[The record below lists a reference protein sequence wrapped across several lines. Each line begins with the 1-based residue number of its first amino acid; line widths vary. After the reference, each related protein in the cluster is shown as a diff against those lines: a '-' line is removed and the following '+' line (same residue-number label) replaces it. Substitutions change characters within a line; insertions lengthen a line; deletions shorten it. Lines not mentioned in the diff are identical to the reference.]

1 MQVTSNTIHHINRG
15 GGGGNNLSLS
25 SQKSS
30 SRDLRQQVVAIH
42 KSTQADSSNDYSA
55 SAESMDCHAVQAP
68 LAMTAAQTKSALSPS
83 LRALAQDKARQ
94 STTPESKTHNPQ
106 KPTRLSLSLA
116 CFFAL
121 SGVMS
126 ASTIPTNDPNSLVES
141 LNQQTCRHSAG
152 GHYNN
157 CYNIIWK
164 SNNRE
169 GVVAGSMAGSWNFGD
184 GGSYGDVSRY
194 TYASVAVAYRP
205 GGFDNKNVMFAQ
217 GAKVDHLEYNL
228 KKVGD
233 GGSPWNNLRVE
244 GDKNTNLTIDT
255 FDLKGNVKFEIKLG
269 GTSTINTLNHT
280 AELLHLKVNNET
292 NDTLKITTLNQ
303 TGANSD
309 TQVFGK
315 VTITD
320 FNLSG
325 GKAHQLAGEITNLNI
340 TSGTFYQGK
349 HNGGSSGYGD
359 SQITGGTIA
368 KVDLSGNGAFEQI
381 RGSVTDFNQSGGT
394 AEQKG
399 GTITNLNLSGGVFTH
414 NGGTLS
420 NVVLKAGGSGSTFVN
435 GTDSAFANITQE
447 GGSHT
452 IIGKVTKFTLA
463 SGSFTNNGSITT
475 LTTNTTTKQNR
486 SGTSFYAAQ
495 AAATNHI
502 TNNGTIDKLEL
513 TKDAD
518 SVTNNAVYN
527 TGGGLAS
534 GIIKE
539 LHVTSGNATINTL
552 NGVGQGEG
560 TNVEPHT
567 LSNINITKGAKL
579 TVDTLSVGLKGNQ
592 AIERVTINGDKGT
605 PGSNKE
611 FAVNKIQVTYLDG
624 SFDPAKSIS
633 KNLTD
638 YVSSGTSQ
646 SYVDN
651 NSKPTFESSPEL
663 QGIGVKFNP
672 DGTPIFEV
680 EASLAASMTSV
691 VVRQSMRRKMLLDTY
706 LAEQNRRSLKNK
718 ERRTKQRIEAAT
730 LADARAQYQKDLAK
744 YTKDKAAWDKL
755 ASTKENKALIAKY
768 EQEDKAYQAAKAQYD
783 KDKKAYEDNRKNLEL
798 LSKAQKIKA
807 PIEPKAPVMPN
818 VKPSDKHYKKAMANY
833 DKAQKA
839 YEKAMSKYEQELRIY
854 TEENNKLET
863 IARASNLKAPV
874 APKAPIRPNLKPNHK
889 DYKRVMAAYESNQRA
904 YQAAL
909 KQYELDKKSYEEKRK
924 RLEVLAKT
932 SKFNANLK
940 APTEPKAPVRPNL
953 KPNHKDYK
961 KAMSKYEQERKDYLK
976 AFKQYEQDKKSY
988 EREYQKLIALADAQ
1002 SNKLKA
1008 PIQPKA
1014 PTKPKI
1020 LASKPEMP
1028 QEPKLGEISAELLAK
1043 HKVQGDFFIRA
1054 YGGTGSHKAT
1064 NGAQT
1069 SSWSVGTLFGST
1081 WDLAL
1086 GQTSGNIGF
1095 YGGYEYIYN
1104 GYKQA
1109 HIDAQGHTGFL
1120 GLRFSHI
1127 FAKTKLA
1134 GFYYMADVNGGYSDI
1149 SVGQDMNGMRFSA
1162 NVGNINFGSSFRL
1175 GSSVYMYGAKSIL
1188 FPSVGVG
1195 VEGGYLGEFE
1205 MRTQRSGEL
1214 RYGGLSQG
1222 YAVTYAQANLNYY
1235 QEYGK
1240 RLSTTLGGG
1249 FRYLMNTDIN
1259 IMPTLNGKAYTIDEK
1274 TGRAAAVHVAPFFYQ
1289 GTFVINYHTDKA
1301 GNFSAGYVAVGGE
1314 LGITHNASVRWH
1326 YFF

>member
-1 MQVTSNTIHHINRG
+1 
-15 GGGGNNLSLS
+15 
-25 SQKSS
+25 
-30 SRDLRQQVVAIH
+30 
-42 KSTQADSSNDYSA
+42 
-55 SAESMDCHAVQAP
+55 MDCHA
-68 LAMTAAQTKSALSPS
+68 TAGAVS
-83 LRALAQDKARQ
+83 RNDR
-94 STTPESKTHNPQ
+94 
-106 KPTRLSLSLA
+106 KPTRLGLSLA

-121 SGVMS
+121 SGI
-126 ASTIPTNDPNSLVES
+126 AAAATPTIPENDPNNLLSQLE
-141 LNQQTCRHSAG
+141 NKTCRGYVDGRH
-152 GHYNN
+152 HNN
-157 CYNIIWK
+157 CYNIMWQTTNK
-164 SNNRE
+164 QGATNS
-169 GVVAGSMAGSWNFGD
+169 SMSGNWNFGNA
-184 GGSYGDVSRY
+184 GVYGDTSHFY
-194 TYASVAVAYRP
+194 YGSVAVAYRP
-205 GGFDNKNVMFAQ
+205 GGFSGKRFWFAND
-217 GAKVDHLEYNL
+217 ARVDHLVFNL
-228 KKVGD
+228 KKVGEGD
-233 GGSPWNNLRVE
+233 SPWLNLVDSNNLNVTTLDVI
-244 GDKNTNLTIDT
+244 GDVMFEVRLGGNSSIDTINNAADRLSLTTNGNSSLTIQTLNQNRADSQ
-255 FDLKGNVKFEIKLG
+255 LVIQEAPGSIV
-269 GTSTINTLNHT
+269 INTLNQSGGSVYQRT
-280 AELLHLKVNNET
+280 EEVKVANIT
-292 NDTLKITTLNQ
+292 GGHYYQGYGPSGGGFGPSGDGGQIGTLNLQGGAFTQYAGQITT
-303 TGANSD
+303 A
-309 TQVFGK
+309 
-315 VTITD
+315 
-320 FNLSG
+320 NLSG
-325 GKAHQLAGEITNLNI
+325 GT
-340 TSGTFYQGK
+340 
-349 HNGGSSGYGD
+349 
-359 SQITGGTIA
+359 
-368 KVDLSGNGAFEQI
+368 
-381 RGSVTDFNQSGGT
+381 
-394 AEQKG
+394 
-399 GTITNLNLSGGVFTH
+399 FTH
-414 NGGTLS
+414 NGGTLD

-447 GGSHT
+447 GGNHT
-452 IIGKVTKFTLA
+452 IIGKVAKFTLA
-463 SGSFTNNGSITT
+463 SGSFTNNGSIET
-475 LTTNTTTKQNR
+475 LTTNTTTTRALRN
-486 SGTSFYAAQ
+486 AQ
-495 AAATNHI
+495 AATTNHI

-539 LHVTSGNATINTL
+539 LHVSKGNATINTL
-552 NGVGQGEG
+552 NGVGQGTAG
-560 TNVEPHT
+560 NVEPHT
-567 LSNINITKGAKL
+567 LSNINITKDAKL

-592 AIERVTINGDKGT
+592 AIERVTINNNTGT
-605 PGSNKE
+605 QGSNKE
-611 FAVNKIQVTYLDG
+611 FAVNKIQVTYIDG
-624 SFDPAKSIS
+624 TFDPAKSIS

-638 YVSSGTSQ
+638 YVTSGTSQ

-691 VVRQSMRRKMLLDTY
+691 VVRQSMRRKMLIDTY

-730 LADARAQYQKDLAK
+730 LAEARAQYQKDLAK

-807 PIEPKAPVMPN
+807 PIEPKAPVMPKL
-818 VKPSDKHYKKAMANY
+818 KPSDKHYKKAMADY

-940 APTEPKAPVRPNL
+940 APIEPKAPVRPNL

-976 AFKQYEQDKKSY
+976 DFKQYEQDKKSY

-1002 SNKLKA
+1002 NNKLKA

-1028 QEPKLGEISAELLAK
+1028 QEPKLGEVSAELLAK

-1069 SSWSVGTLFGST
+1069 NSWSVGTLFGST

-1134 GFYYMADVNGGYSDI
+1134 GFYYMADVNGGYSDM

-1162 NVGNINFGSSFRL
+1162 NVGNINFGSSLRL
-1175 GSSVYMYGAKSIL
+1175 GSSVYMYGSKSIL

-1205 MRTQRSGEL
+1205 MRTDRSGEL

-1240 RLSTTLGGG
+1240 RISTTLGGG

>member
-1 MQVTSNTIHHINRG
+1 MDSKETSANAERYPLFCHAAAT
-15 GGGGNNLSLS
+15 
-25 SQKSS
+25 
-30 SRDLRQQVVAIH
+30 
-42 KSTQADSSNDYSA
+42 A
-55 SAESMDCHAVQAP
+55 SARNDKNALDCHAVQAP
-68 LAMTAAQTKSALSPS
+68 LAMTAAQTKS
-83 LRALAQDKARQ
+83 
-94 STTPESKTHNPQ
+94 
-106 KPTRLSLSLA
+106 TRLSLSLA
-116 CFFAL
+116 CFLAL
-121 SGVMS
+121 SSMVLTPMAATDSTSTRPNNDATKLQIDSGKTNKYS
-126 ASTIPTNDPNSLVES
+126 GKTLADNDTGARENSGSFTSTIVLSRYGSRNDIKTHN
-141 LNQQTCRHSAG
+141 
-152 GHYNN
+152 
-157 CYNIIWK
+157 
-164 SNNRE
+164 
-169 GVVAGSMAGSWNFGD
+169 
-184 GGSYGDVSRY
+184 Y
-194 TYASVAVAYRP
+194 TYAMFSYAYTHNPVTMRP
-205 GGFDNKNVMFAQ
+205 LFYANSKIDYFELDVDNRSGNSNGTPMWRFSFF
-217 GAKVDHLEYNL
+217 VD
-228 KKVGD
+228 
-233 GGSPWNNLRVE
+233 NNCTQCRRNE
-244 GDKNTNLTIDT
+244 NLTIGELQ
-255 FDLKGNVKFEIKLG
+255 LKGDTKLEIKLA
-269 GTSTINTLNHT
+269 GTSNT
-280 AELLHLKVNNET
+280 
-292 NDTLKITTLNQ
+292 ITTLNQ
-303 TGANSD
+303 DGKSLHLRTNGDSDKLQVTTLNQNSAGD
-309 TQVFGK
+309 TQIFSG
-315 VTITD
+315 VTITTA
-320 FNLSG
+320 N
-325 GKAHQLAGEITNLNI
+325 AN
-340 TSGTFYQGK
+340 
-349 HNGGSSGYGD
+349 NGL
-359 SQITGGTIA
+359 I
-368 KVDLSGNGAFEQI
+368 N
-381 RGSVTDFNQSGGT
+381 NN
-394 AEQKG
+394 G
-399 GTITNLNLSGGVFTH
+399 GTITNANINGGEFRQTSGTTNTATLNSGSLTQTNGTIQNLNQSGGNATQTGGTITTANLSGGTFTH

-420 NVVLKAGGSGSTFVN
+420 SVVLKAGGSGSTFVN

-447 GGSHT
+447 GGNHT

-463 SGSFTNNGSITT
+463 SGSFTNNGTITT
-475 LTTNTTTKQNR
+475 LTTSTTTKQA
-486 SGTSFYAAQ
+486 STSFYAAQ

-527 TGGGLAS
+527 KGGGLAS

-539 LHVTSGNATINTL
+539 LDVKSGSATINTL
-552 NGVGQGEG
+552 NGVGQGTAG
-560 TNVEPHT
+560 NVEPHT
-567 LSNINITKGAKL
+567 LSNIKIAKDAAKL

-592 AIERVTINGDKGT
+592 AMERVTINNNTGNN
-605 PGSNKE
+605 GSNKE

-633 KNLTD
+633 KNLKD
-638 YVSSGTSQ
+638 YVTSGTSQ

-691 VVRQSMRRKMLLDTY
+691 VVRQSMRRKMLIDTY

-730 LADARAQYQKDLAK
+730 LAEARAQYQKDLAK
-744 YTKDKAAWDKL
+744 YNKDKAAWDKL

-818 VKPSDKHYKKAMANY
+818 LKPSDKHYKKAMADY

-863 IARASNLKAPV
+863 IAKASNLKAPV

-909 KQYELDKKSYEEKRK
+909 KQYELDTKSYEEKRK

-940 APTEPKAPVRPNL
+940 APIEPKAPVRPNL

-976 AFKQYEQDKKSY
+976 DFKQYEQDKKSY

-1069 SSWSVGTLFGST
+1069 NSWSVGTLFGST

-1162 NVGNINFGSSFRL
+1162 NVGNINFGSSLRL
-1175 GSSVYMYGAKSIL
+1175 GSSVYMYGAKSML

-1205 MRTQRSGEL
+1205 MRTNRSGEL

>member
-1 MQVTSNTIHHINRG
+1 MQVASNVTPNAYRNG
-15 GGGGNNLSLS
+15 GGGGNNLPKKL
-25 SQKSS
+25 
-30 SRDLRQQVVAIH
+30 
-42 KSTQADSSNDYSA
+42 
-55 SAESMDCHAVQAP
+55 
-68 LAMTAAQTKSALSPS
+68 ALSISLVLAAALELSANLSQEQQNQVSNCNTATHALQVLTGTNGVTQVFCNDLKRYSGGRLWTTLDNYDVKLDMTMPS
-83 LRALAQDKARQ
+83 KKNMGLDYRLRDNHQVGDVI
-94 STTPESKTHNPQ
+94 HNTNGNP
-106 KPTRLSLSLA
+106 
-116 CFFAL
+116 
-121 SGVMS
+121 SGWVHLKNGGS
-126 ASTIPTNDPNSLVES
+126 GITGNNATINSLTIKGDTTRFEI
-141 LNQQTCRHSAG
+141 NNT
-152 GHYNN
+152 GHTTITTINN
-157 CYNIIWK
+157 
-164 SNNRE
+164 
-169 GVVAGSMAGSWNFGD
+169 D
-184 GGSYGDVSRY
+184 GL
-194 TYASVAVAYRP
+194 
-205 GGFDNKNVMFAQ
+205 Q
-217 GAKVDHLEYNL
+217 L
-228 KKVGD
+228 
-233 GGSPWNNLRVE
+233 NLR
-244 GDKNTNLTIDT
+244 NTNLTVTTLNQNSSYTPPDS
-255 FDLKGNVKFEIKLG
+255 NVNTAIFQNVSVITLNVNAGSAANNG
-269 GTSTINTLNHT
+269 GTITNANINGG
-280 AELLHLKVNNET
+280 EFKQT
-292 NDTLKITTLNQ
+292 NGSITTLNQ
-303 TGANSD
+303 
-309 TQVFGK
+309 
-315 VTITD
+315 
-320 FNLSG
+320 SG
-325 GKAHQLAGEITNLNI
+325 GQATQ
-340 TSGTFYQGK
+340 
-349 HNGGSSGYGD
+349 
-359 SQITGGTIA
+359 TGGTI
-368 KVDLSGNGAFEQI
+368 
-381 RGSVTDFNQSGGT
+381 TT
-394 AEQKG
+394 A
-399 GTITNLNLSGGVFTH
+399 NLSGGVFTH
-414 NGGTLS
+414 KGGTLS

-447 GGSHT
+447 GGNHT

-475 LTTNTTTKQNR
+475 LTTSTTTRQAR

-527 TGGGLAS
+527 KGGGLAS

-539 LHVTSGNATINTL
+539 LHVSKGNATINTL
-552 NGVGQGEG
+552 NGVGQGTAG
-560 TNVEPHT
+560 NIEPHT
-567 LSNINITKGAKL
+567 LSNINITKDAKL

-592 AIERVTINGDKGT
+592 AIERVTINNNTGNNG
-605 PGSNKE
+605 GNKE
-611 FAVNKIQVTYLDG
+611 FAVNKIQVTYIDG

-633 KNLTD
+633 KNLKD
-638 YVSSGTSQ
+638 YVSSNAISQ

-691 VVRQSMRRKMLLDTY
+691 VVRQSMRRKMLIDTY

-755 ASTKENKALIAKY
+755 AATKENKALIAKY

-818 VKPSDKHYKKAMANY
+818 LKPSDKHYKKAMADY

-863 IARASNLKAPV
+863 IARASNLKAPI

-940 APTEPKAPVRPNL
+940 APIEPKAPVRPNL

-976 AFKQYEQDKKSY
+976 DFKQYEQDKKSY

-1008 PIQPKA
+1008 PVEPKA

-1069 SSWSVGTLFGST
+1069 NSWSVGTLFGST

-1134 GFYYMADVNGGYSDI
+1134 GFYYMADVNGGYSDM

-1175 GSSVYMYGAKSIL
+1175 GSSVYMYGSKSIL

-1205 MRTQRSGEL
+1205 MRTDRSGEL

-1240 RLSTTLGGG
+1240 RISTTLGGG
-1249 FRYLMNTDIN
+1249 FRYLFNTDIN

-1301 GNFSAGYVAVGGE
+1301 GNFSAGYVVVGGE

>member
-1 MQVTSNTIHHINRG
+1 MTNLHARWYLFSGDVTKANCDVYASGANFVIDPKGSENSCQGDSARFATDGGWSKTLILDRVTLESFRADTEGAGIDASGLWGNVRLNNSHIGTANIEGKLKVEIKAVSNSNNTITAIN
-15 GGGGNNLSLS
+15 NS
-25 SQKSS
+25 
-30 SRDLRQQVVAIH
+30 
-42 KSTQADSSNDYSA
+42 AD
-55 SAESMDCHAVQAP
+55 
-68 LAMTAAQTKSALSPS
+68 
-83 LRALAQDKARQ
+83 
-94 STTPESKTHNPQ
+94 
-106 KPTRLSLSLA
+106 RLSLSA
-116 CFFAL
+116 DA
-121 SGVMS
+121 
-126 ASTIPTNDPNSLVES
+126 
-141 LNQQTCRHSAG
+141 
-152 GHYNN
+152 
-157 CYNIIWK
+157 
-164 SNNRE
+164 
-169 GVVAGSMAGSWNFGD
+169 
-184 GGSYGDVSRY
+184 
-194 TYASVAVAYRP
+194 
-205 GGFDNKNVMFAQ
+205 
-217 GAKVDHLEYNL
+217 
-228 KKVGD
+228 
-233 GGSPWNNLRVE
+233 
-244 GDKNTNLTIDT
+244 
-255 FDLKGNVKFEIKLG
+255 
-269 GTSTINTLNHT
+269 GTSIS
-280 AELLHLKVNNET
+280 V
-292 NDTLKITTLNQ
+292 TTLNQ
-303 TGANSD
+303 SNTPNTPSELVL
-309 TQVFGK
+309 Q
-315 VTITD
+315 
-320 FNLSG
+320 
-325 GKAHQLAGEITNLNI
+325 
-340 TSGTFYQGK
+340 
-349 HNGGSSGYGD
+349 NGGGS
-359 SQITGGTIA
+359 ITIEN
-368 KVDLSGNGAFEQI
+368 L
-381 RGSVTDFNQSGGT
+381 NQSGGT
-394 AEQKG
+394 TYQKDGDVTTATMTDGAYYQGYGPSG
-399 GTITNLNLSGGVFTH
+399 GGYAPVGDGGQIGTLNLQGGAFTQYAGQITDVNLSGGNFIQRTESNNASSIQTLTQSGGNFTQQGGSITNLNLSGGTFTH
-414 NGGTLS
+414 NGGTLT
-420 NVVLKAGGSGSTFVN
+420 NVTLQDGNGVFNNNAENTNFTINQNGG
-435 GTDSAFANITQE
+435 D
-447 GGSHT
+447 HT
-452 IIGKVTKFTLA
+452 ISGKINAFNQNA
-463 SGSFTNNGSITT
+463 GSSTIAQSGSITT
-475 LTTNTTTKQNR
+475 LTLKSGSTTNNGSIETLTTGTTTTKQAR

-495 AAATNHI
+495 AAAANHI

-539 LHVTSGNATINTL
+539 LSVTKGNATINTL
-552 NGVGQGEG
+552 NGVGQGTAG
-560 TNVEPHT
+560 NVEPHT
-567 LSNINITKGAKL
+567 LSNINITKDAKL

-592 AIERVTINGDKGT
+592 AIERVTINNNTGAQ
-605 PGSNKE
+605 GSNKE

-624 SFDPAKSIS
+624 TFDPAKSIS
-633 KNLTD
+633 KNLKD
-638 YVSSGTSQ
+638 YVTSGTSQ
-646 SYVDN
+646 SYVDGA
-651 NSKPTFESSPEL
+651 SKPTFESSPEL

-691 VVRQSMRRKMLLDTY
+691 VVRQSMRRKMLIDTY

-744 YTKDKAAWDKL
+744 YKLDLAKWDKL

-768 EQEDKAYQAAKAQYD
+768 EQEDKAYQAAKAKYD

-807 PIEPKAPVMPN
+807 PIEPKAPVMPKL
-818 VKPSDKHYKKAMANY
+818 KPSDKHYKKAMADY

-863 IARASNLKAPV
+863 IAKASNLKAPV

-940 APTEPKAPVRPNL
+940 APIEPKAPVRPNL

-976 AFKQYEQDKKSY
+976 DFKQYEQDKKSY

-1008 PIQPKA
+1008 PVEPKA

-1149 SVGQDMNGMRFSA
+1149 SIGQDMNGMRFSA
-1162 NVGNINFGSSFRL
+1162 NVGNINFGSSLRL
-1175 GSSVYMYGAKSIL
+1175 GSSVYMYGSKSIL

-1205 MRTQRSGEL
+1205 MRTNRSGEL

>member
-1 MQVTSNTIHHINRG
+1 MPLE
-15 GGGGNNLSLS
+15 LSAACGDYVS
-25 SQKSS
+25 
-30 SRDLRQQVVAIH
+30 V
-42 KSTQADSSNDYSA
+42 NDY
-55 SAESMDCHAVQAP
+55 QG
-68 LAMTAAQTKSALSPS
+68 ALIRFSYCDGYTNAFN
-83 LRALAQDKARQ
+83 R
-94 STTPESKTHNPQ
+94 
-106 KPTRLSLSLA
+106 
-116 CFFAL
+116 FFA
-121 SGVMS
+121 
-126 ASTIPTNDPNSLVES
+126 N
-141 LNQQTCRHSAG
+141 
-152 GHYNN
+152 
-157 CYNIIWK
+157 
-164 SNNRE
+164 
-169 GVVAGSMAGSWNFGD
+169 
-184 GGSYGDVSRY
+184 
-194 TYASVAVAYRP
+194 
-205 GGFDNKNVMFAQ
+205 
-217 GAKVDHLEYNL
+217 HL
-228 KKVGD
+228 D
-233 GGSPWNNLRVE
+233 
-244 GDKNTNLTIDT
+244 NTNKQRPRMEINLIRTDQS
-255 FDLKGNVKFEIKLG
+255 DLWANVKLG
-269 GTSTINTLNHT
+269 GSISTINRLDLKNNTKADIKAYTGTNNTISSITHQAERLNLR
-280 AELLHLKVNNET
+280 ADDGASLSV
-292 NDTLKITTLNQ
+292 TTLNQ
-303 TGANSD
+303 TTVN
-309 TQVFGK
+309 
-315 VTITD
+315 
-320 FNLSG
+320 
-325 GKAHQLAGEITNLNI
+325 
-340 TSGTFYQGK
+340 
-349 HNGGSSGYGD
+349 GD
-359 SQITGGTIA
+359 SQIFKNVDIDTFNLKNGNAYQYDGVVDTLNITNGEYRQGIKDNGEVVPDTGNNGNHG
-368 KVDLSGNGAFEQI
+368 SGGEITELNLQDGVFQQGK
-381 RGSVTDFNQSGGT
+381 GSVTNFNQSGGQAT
-394 AEQKG
+394 QTG
-399 GTITNLNLSGGVFTH
+399 GTITTANLNGGSFTQSGGTITTANLSGGVFTH

-435 GTDSAFANITQE
+435 GTDSAFADITQE
-447 GGSHT
+447 GGNHT

-463 SGSFTNNGSITT
+463 SGSFTNNGSIET
-475 LTTNTTTKQNR
+475 LTTGTTTTAQSR
-486 SGTSFYAAQ
+486 SAFRAAQ
-495 AAATNHI
+495 DTRAATNHI
-502 TNNGTIDKLEL
+502 TNNGTIDNL
-513 TKDAD
+513 TLNEPTDVINVLNDNSTPKG
-518 SVTNNAVYN
+518 T
-527 TGGGLAS
+527 
-534 GIIKE
+534 IKSLNVVNGE
-539 LHVTSGNATINTL
+539 STINTL
-552 NGVGQGEG
+552 TGVAQDPTTGI
-560 TNVEPHT
+560 
-567 LSNINITKGAKL
+567 SNISITTQKAKL
-579 TVDTLSVGLKGNQ
+579 TVDTLSVGLKGNT
-592 AIERVTINGDKGT
+592 AIERVTINNNAGGN
-605 PGSNKE
+605 GSNKE

-638 YVSSGTSQ
+638 YVSSNTISQ

-818 VKPSDKHYKKAMANY
+818 LKPSHKDYKKAMANY

-940 APTEPKAPVRPNL
+940 APIEPKAPVRPNL

-976 AFKQYEQDKKSY
+976 DFKQYEQDKKSY

-1134 GFYYMADVNGGYSDI
+1134 GFYYMADVNGGYTDI
-1149 SVGQDMNGMRFSA
+1149 SVGQDMNGMRFAA

-1175 GSSVYMYGAKSIL
+1175 GSSVYMYGAKSML

-1195 VEGGYLGEFE
+1195 VEGGYLGDFE
-1205 MRTQRSGEL
+1205 MRTNRSGEL

-1240 RLSTTLGGG
+1240 RISTTLGGG

-1289 GTFVINYHTDKA
+1289 GTFMVNYHTDKA
-1301 GNFSAGYVAVGGE
+1301 GNFSAGYVVVGGE
-1314 LGITHNASVRWH
+1314 LGITHNASMRWH

>member
-1 MQVTSNTIHHINRG
+1 MSVNDHQGALIQFSYCDGYTEAF
-15 GGGGNNLSLS
+15 NN
-25 SQKSS
+25 
-30 SRDLRQQVVAIH
+30 
-42 KSTQADSSNDYSA
+42 
-55 SAESMDCHAVQAP
+55 
-68 LAMTAAQTKSALSPS
+68 
-83 LRALAQDKARQ
+83 
-94 STTPESKTHNPQ
+94 
-106 KPTRLSLSLA
+106 
-116 CFFAL
+116 FFA
-121 SGVMS
+121 
-126 ASTIPTNDPNSLVES
+126 
-141 LNQQTCRHSAG
+141 
-152 GHYNN
+152 
-157 CYNIIWK
+157 K
-164 SNNRE
+164 
-169 GVVAGSMAGSWNFGD
+169 
-184 GGSYGDVSRY
+184 
-194 TYASVAVAYRP
+194 
-205 GGFDNKNVMFAQ
+205 
-217 GAKVDHLEYNL
+217 HL
-228 KKVGD
+228 D
-233 GGSPWNNLRVE
+233 
-244 GDKNTNLTIDT
+244 NTNKQRPRMEINLIRTDQS
-255 FDLKGNVKFEIKLG
+255 DLWANVKLG
-269 GTSTINTLNHT
+269 GSKSTIGRLDLKNNTKADIKAYTGTNNTISSITHQAERLNLR
-280 AELLHLKVNNET
+280 ADDGASLSV
-292 NDTLKITTLNQ
+292 TTLNQ
-303 TGANSD
+303 TTANGNSQIFKNVDID
-309 TQVFGK
+309 T
-315 VTITD
+315 
-320 FNLSG
+320 FNLKNG
-325 GKAHQLAGEITNLNI
+325 NAYQYDGVVDILNI
-340 TSGTFYQGK
+340 TNGEYRQGIKDNGEVVPDTDNNGNHGSGGEIRDLNLQGGTFVQGK
-349 HNGGSSGYGD
+349 
-359 SQITGGTIA
+359 
-368 KVDLSGNGAFEQI
+368 
-381 RGSVTDFNQSGGT
+381 GSVTNFNQSGGQAT
-394 AEQKG
+394 QKN
-399 GTITNLNLSGGVFTH
+399 GTITTLTQSGGNFTQESGTITTANLSGGVFTH
-414 NGGTLS
+414 NGGTLNS
-420 NVVLKAGGSGSTFVN
+420 VVLKAGGSGSTFVN
-435 GTDSAFANITQE
+435 GTDSAFADITQE
-447 GGSHT
+447 GGNHT

-463 SGSFTNNGSITT
+463 SGSFTNNGSIET
-475 LTTNTTTKQNR
+475 LTTGTTTTAQSR
-486 SGTSFYAAQ
+486 SAFRAAQ
-495 AAATNHI
+495 DTRAATNHI
-502 TNNGTIDKLEL
+502 TNNGTIDNL
-513 TKDAD
+513 TLNEPTDVINVLNDNSTPKG
-518 SVTNNAVYN
+518 T
-527 TGGGLAS
+527 
-534 GIIKE
+534 IKSLNVVNGE
-539 LHVTSGNATINTL
+539 STINTL
-552 NGVGQGEG
+552 TGVAQDPTTGI
-560 TNVEPHT
+560 
-567 LSNINITKGAKL
+567 SNISITTQKAKL
-579 TVDTLSVGLKGNQ
+579 TVDTLRVGLKGNT
-592 AIERVTINGDKGT
+592 AIERVTINGDKGAQ
-605 PGSNKE
+605 GSNKE

-633 KNLTD
+633 KNLKD
-638 YVSSGTSQ
+638 YVSSNTISQ

-691 VVRQSMRRKMLLDTY
+691 VVRQSMRRKMLIDTY

-744 YTKDKAAWDKL
+744 YKLDLAKWDKL

-768 EQEDKAYQAAKAQYD
+768 EQEDKAYQAAKAKYD

-807 PIEPKAPVMPN
+807 PIEPKAPVRPN
-818 VKPSDKHYKKAMANY
+818 LKPSDKHYKKAMANY

-863 IARASNLKAPV
+863 IAKASNLKAPV

-932 SKFNANLK
+932 SKVTLK

-976 AFKQYEQDKKSY
+976 DFKQYEQDKKSY

-1149 SVGQDMNGMRFSA
+1149 SIGQDMNGMRFSA

-1205 MRTQRSGEL
+1205 MRTDRSGEL

-1240 RLSTTLGGG
+1240 RISTTLGGG

-1301 GNFSAGYVAVGGE
+1301 GNFSAGYVVVGGE

>member
-1 MQVTSNTIHHINRG
+1 
-15 GGGGNNLSLS
+15 
-25 SQKSS
+25 
-30 SRDLRQQVVAIH
+30 
-42 KSTQADSSNDYSA
+42 
-55 SAESMDCHAVQAP
+55 MDCHA
-68 LAMTAAQTKSALSPS
+68 TAAAVS
-83 LRALAQDKARQ
+83 RNDR
-94 STTPESKTHNPQ
+94 

-126 ASTIPTNDPNSLVES
+126 AATPATMPPHDANDLTIASGKNNIDRVMWAGNGTSYDHTDPNGWTS
-141 LNQQTCRHSAG
+141 G
-152 GHYNN
+152 GD
-157 CYNIIWK
+157 
-164 SNNRE
+164 
-169 GVVAGSMAGSWNFGD
+169 WN
-184 GGSYGDVSRY
+184 
-194 TYASVAVAYRP
+194 T
-205 GGFDNKNVMFAQ
+205 FAQ
-217 GAKVDHLEYNL
+217 KYPNHFDYAAFDYKYRSMPKINLLFRSSTTIDHLSVHYVKEGGGGAPWEDMKVQRGGNQNL
-228 KKVGD
+228 NIG
-233 GGSPWNNLRVE
+233 
-244 GDKNTNLTIDT
+244 T
-255 FDLKGNVKFEIKLG
+255 FDLKGDVMFEVKLG
-269 GTSTINTLNHT
+269 GNSNIDTINNAADRLSLTTNGNGSLTIQTLNQNRADSELVIQEAPGSIVINTLN
-280 AELLHLKVNNET
+280 
-292 NDTLKITTLNQ
+292 Q
-303 TGANSD
+303 
-309 TQVFGK
+309 
-315 VTITD
+315 
-320 FNLSG
+320 SG
-325 GKAHQLAGEITNLNI
+325 GSVYQRTEEVEVANI
-340 TSGTFYQGK
+340 TGGHYYQGYGPT
-349 HNGGSSGYGD
+349 GGSSFGPSGD
-359 SQITGGTIA
+359 GGQIGTLNLQGGAFTQYAGQIT
-368 KVDLSGNGAFEQI
+368 
-381 RGSVTDFNQSGGT
+381 T
-394 AEQKG
+394 A
-399 GTITNLNLSGGVFTH
+399 NLSGGVFTH

-447 GGSHT
+447 GGNHT
-452 IIGKVTKFTLA
+452 IIGKVAKFTLA
-463 SGSFTNNGSITT
+463 SGSFTNNGSIET

-539 LHVTSGNATINTL
+539 LSVTKGSATINTL
-552 NGVGQGEG
+552 NGVGQGTAG
-560 TNVEPHT
+560 NVEPHT
-567 LSNINITKGAKL
+567 LSNINITKDAKL

-592 AIERVTINGDKGT
+592 AIERVTINNNTGGN
-605 PGSNKE
+605 GGNKE
-611 FAVNKIQVTYLDG
+611 FAVNKIQVTYIDG
-624 SFDPAKSIS
+624 TFDPAKSIS
-633 KNLTD
+633 KNLKD
-638 YVSSGTSQ
+638 YVSSNTISQ
-646 SYVDN
+646 SYVDGS
-651 NSKPTFESSPEL
+651 SKPTFESSPEL

-691 VVRQSMRRKMLLDTY
+691 VVRQSMRRKMLIDTY
-706 LAEQNRRSLKNK
+706 LAEQSRRSLKNK

-744 YTKDKAAWDKL
+744 YNKDKAAWDKL

-818 VKPSDKHYKKAMANY
+818 LKPSDKHYKKAMANY

-940 APTEPKAPVRPNL
+940 APIEPKAPVRPNL

-976 AFKQYEQDKKSY
+976 DFKQYEQDKKSY

-1008 PIQPKA
+1008 PVEPKA

-1175 GSSVYMYGAKSIL
+1175 GSSVYMYGSKSIL

-1205 MRTQRSGEL
+1205 MRTNRSGEL

>member
-1 MQVTSNTIHHINRG
+1 MV
-15 GGGGNNLSLS
+15 
-25 SQKSS
+25 
-30 SRDLRQQVVAIH
+30 IH
-42 KSTQADSSNDYSA
+42 KSTQVDSSNDYSA
-55 SAESMDCHAVQAP
+55 SAECMDCHA
-68 LAMTAAQTKSALSPS
+68 TAAAVS
-83 LRALAQDKARQ
+83 
-94 STTPESKTHNPQ
+94 HNDR

-121 SGVMS
+121 SSMAA
-126 ASTIPTNDPNSLVES
+126 ASTPTIPENDPNNFTIMDNRNAYQVVRKQHGQEGILRSTLK
-141 LNQQTCRHSAG
+141 AWG
-152 GHYNN
+152 GSSGQWRDTSGISHYDYYTFAFKYRDGGLPGGVNLLFN
-157 CYNIIWK
+157 DGTKFDYYSVHYK
-164 SNNRE
+164 RE
-169 GVVAGSMAGSWNFGD
+169 GG
-184 GGSYGDVSRY
+184 GGS
-194 TYASVAVAYRP
+194 
-205 GGFDNKNVMFAQ
+205 
-217 GAKVDHLEYNL
+217 
-228 KKVGD
+228 
-233 GGSPWNNLRVE
+233 SPWVNMNTR
-244 GDKNTNLTIDT
+244 DKYYSNHGNSNITIGT
-255 FDLKGNVKFEIKLG
+255 FDLKGDVKFEIKLG
-269 GTSTINTLNHT
+269 GTSNITTLNNE
-280 AELLHLKVNNET
+280 AERLNIKVNNEN
-292 NDTLKITTLNQ
+292 NDKLNITTFNQ
-303 TGANSD
+303 TTANGDS
-309 TQVFGK
+309 QIFKNVS
-315 VTITD
+315 IEN
-320 FNLSG
+320 FNLYAGKSYQRG
-325 GKAHQLAGEITNLNI
+325 GNITNLNI
-340 TSGTFYQGK
+340 TGGSFYQGYTDNLTAGE
-349 HNGGSSGYGD
+349 HD
-359 SQITGGTIA
+359 GTIETITLQDGIFQQG
-368 KVDLSGNGAFEQI
+368 K
-381 RGSVTDFNQSGGT
+381 GSVTTLNQSGGG
-394 AEQKG
+394 AIQQG
-399 GTITNLNLSGGVFTH
+399 GTITNLNLSGGTFTH

-435 GTDSAFANITQE
+435 GTDSAFDNITQE
-447 GGSHT
+447 GGNHT
-452 IIGKVTKFTLA
+452 IIGKVAKFTLA

-475 LTTNTTTKQNR
+475 LTTNTTTKQAR
-486 SGTSFYAAQ
+486 SGTNFYAAQ

-539 LHVTSGNATINTL
+539 LSVTKGSATINTL
-552 NGVGQGEG
+552 NGVGQGTAG
-560 TNVEPHT
+560 NVEPHT
-567 LSNINITKGAKL
+567 LSNINITKDAKL

-592 AIERVTINGDKGT
+592 AIERVTINNDTSTQGT
-605 PGSNKE
+605 NKE

-624 SFDPAKSIS
+624 NFDPAKSIS

-638 YVSSGTSQ
+638 YVTSGSH
-646 SYVDN
+646 SYVDGA
-651 NSKPTFESSPEL
+651 SKPTFESSPEL

-672 DGTPIFEV
+672 DGTPIFDV
-680 EASLAASMTSV
+680 EASVAASMTSV
-691 VVRQSMRRKMLLDTY
+691 VVRQSMRRKMLIDTY

-730 LADARAQYQKDLAK
+730 LGDARAQYQKDLAK
-744 YTKDKAAWDKL
+744 YKLDLAKWDKL

-818 VKPSDKHYKKAMANY
+818 LKPSDKHYKKAMANY

-839 YEKAMSKYEQELRIY
+839 YEKAMSNYEQELRIY

-863 IARASNLKAPV
+863 IARASNLKAPI

-940 APTEPKAPVRPNL
+940 APTEPKAPMRPNL

-1134 GFYYMADVNGGYSDI
+1134 GFYYMADVNGGYTDI
-1149 SVGQDMNGMRFSA
+1149 SVGQDMNGMRFGA
-1162 NVGNINFGSSFRL
+1162 NVGNINFGSSIRL
-1175 GSSVYMYGAKSIL
+1175 GSSIYMAGAKSML
-1188 FPSVGVG
+1188 FPSIGVG
-1195 VEGGYLGEFE
+1195 VEGGYLGDFE

-1289 GTFVINYHTDKA
+1289 GTFMVNYHTDKA
-1301 GNFSAGYVAVGGE
+1301 GNFSAGYVVVGGE

>member
-1 MQVTSNTIHHINRG
+1 MVELKAINNTNNTINTFDNSANRVSLNADAGSSITVGAFNQSNETSELVIQEAPGSIVIDTLNQG
-15 GGGGNNLSLS
+15 GGSVYQRTEEVG
-25 SQKSS
+25 
-30 SRDLRQQVVAIH
+30 VANI
-42 KSTQADSSNDYSA
+42 T
-55 SAESMDCHAVQAP
+55 
-68 LAMTAAQTKSALSPS
+68 
-83 LRALAQDKARQ
+83 
-94 STTPESKTHNPQ
+94 
-106 KPTRLSLSLA
+106 
-116 CFFAL
+116 
-121 SGVMS
+121 
-126 ASTIPTNDPNSLVES
+126 
-141 LNQQTCRHSAG
+141 G
-152 GHYNN
+152 GHYHQG
-157 CYNIIWK
+157 YGP
-164 SNNRE
+164 S
-169 GVVAGSMAGSWNFGD
+169 GSGYAPSGD
-184 GGSYGDVSRY
+184 GGRIG
-194 TYASVAVAYRP
+194 
-205 GGFDNKNVMFAQ
+205 
-217 GAKVDHLEYNL
+217 
-228 KKVGD
+228 
-233 GGSPWNNLRVE
+233 
-244 GDKNTNLTIDT
+244 
-255 FDLKGNVKFEIKLG
+255 
-269 GTSTINTLNHT
+269 TLNLQGGDFT
-280 AELLHLKVNNET
+280 QYAGQITDVNQSGGNFIQQVASNQQATIGTLTQSGGNFTQESGTIT
-292 NDTLKITTLNQ
+292 NATLDFGSLTQNNGTITT
-303 TGANSD
+303 A
-309 TQVFGK
+309 
-315 VTITD
+315 
-320 FNLSG
+320 NLSG
-325 GKAHQLAGEITNLNI
+325 GT
-340 TSGTFYQGK
+340 
-349 HNGGSSGYGD
+349 
-359 SQITGGTIA
+359 
-368 KVDLSGNGAFEQI
+368 
-381 RGSVTDFNQSGGT
+381 
-394 AEQKG
+394 
-399 GTITNLNLSGGVFTH
+399 FTH
-414 NGGTLS
+414 NGGTLTS
-420 NVVLKAGGSGSTFVN
+420 ITLKAGGSGSTFVN
-435 GTDSAFANITQE
+435 GSSTAINQVTQE
-447 GGSHT
+447 GGNHT
-452 IIGKVTKFTLA
+452 IQGAITTFTQNDGSATQKDGTIETADLNGGTFTQSGGSIETANLNGGAFNQQGGSVGTFTQATGSSTISGKITTFNQNAGSSTIAKGGSITTLNLK
-463 SGSFTNNGSITT
+463 SGSTTNNGSITT

-539 LHVTSGNATINTL
+539 LDVKSGNATINTL

-706 LAEQNRRSLKNK
+706 LSEQSRRSLKNK

-1301 GNFSAGYVAVGGE
+1301 GNFSAGYVVVGGE
-1314 LGITHNASVRWH
+1314 LGITHNASMRWH

>member
-1 MQVTSNTIHHINRG
+1 MTDLHARWYLFSGDVTKANCDVYASGSNFVIDPKGSENSCQGDSARFATDGGWSKTLILDRVTLESFRADTEGAGIDASGLWGNVRLTNSTIGTANIEGKLKVEIKAVSNSNNTITTIN
-15 GGGGNNLSLS
+15 NS
-25 SQKSS
+25 
-30 SRDLRQQVVAIH
+30 
-42 KSTQADSSNDYSA
+42 AD
-55 SAESMDCHAVQAP
+55 
-68 LAMTAAQTKSALSPS
+68 
-83 LRALAQDKARQ
+83 
-94 STTPESKTHNPQ
+94 
-106 KPTRLSLSLA
+106 RLSLSA
-116 CFFAL
+116 
-121 SGVMS
+121 
-126 ASTIPTNDPNSLVES
+126 D
-141 LNQQTCRHSAG
+141 
-152 GHYNN
+152 
-157 CYNIIWK
+157 
-164 SNNRE
+164 
-169 GVVAGSMAGSWNFGD
+169 AGSSI
-184 GGSYGDVSRY
+184 
-194 TYASVAVAYRP
+194 SV
-205 GGFDNKNVMFAQ
+205 
-217 GAKVDHLEYNL
+217 
-228 KKVGD
+228 
-233 GGSPWNNLRVE
+233 
-244 GDKNTNLTIDT
+244 
-255 FDLKGNVKFEIKLG
+255 
-269 GTSTINTLNHT
+269 
-280 AELLHLKVNNET
+280 
-292 NDTLKITTLNQ
+292 TTLNQ
-303 TGANSD
+303 SNTPNTPSELVL
-309 TQVFGK
+309 Q
-315 VTITD
+315 
-320 FNLSG
+320 
-325 GKAHQLAGEITNLNI
+325 
-340 TSGTFYQGK
+340 
-349 HNGGSSGYGD
+349 NGGGSITIGD
-359 SQITGGTIA
+359 
-368 KVDLSGNGAFEQI
+368 L
-381 RGSVTDFNQSGGT
+381 NQSGGT
-394 AEQKG
+394 IYQKDG
-399 GTITNLNLSGGVFTH
+399 DVTTATMTNGAYYQGYGPSGGGYAPAGNGGRITTLNLQGGDFTQYAGQITDVNQSGGNFIQRTESNNASSIQTLTQSGGNFTQQNGTITNLNLSGGTFTH
-414 NGGTLS
+414 NGGTLN

-447 GGSHT
+447 GGNHT
-452 IIGKVTKFTLA
+452 IIGKVAKFTLA

-475 LTTNTTTKQNR
+475 LTTSTTTKQA
-486 SGTSFYAAQ
+486 STSFYAAQ
-495 AAATNHI
+495 AATTNHI

-527 TGGGLAS
+527 KGGGLAS

-539 LHVTSGNATINTL
+539 LHVSKGNATINTL
-552 NGVGQGEG
+552 NGVGQGTAG
-560 TNVEPHT
+560 NIEPHT
-567 LSNINITKGAKL
+567 LSNINITKDAKL

-592 AIERVTINGDKGT
+592 AIERVTINNNTGNNG
-605 PGSNKE
+605 GNKE
-611 FAVNKIQVTYLDG
+611 FAVNKIQVTYIDG

-633 KNLTD
+633 KNLKD
-638 YVSSGTSQ
+638 YVTSGTSQ
-646 SYVDN
+646 SYVDGA
-651 NSKPTFESSPEL
+651 SKPTFESSPEL

-691 VVRQSMRRKMLLDTY
+691 VVRQSMRRKMLIDTY

-755 ASTKENKALIAKY
+755 AATKENKALIAKY

-818 VKPSDKHYKKAMANY
+818 LKPSDKHYKKAMADY

-863 IARASNLKAPV
+863 IARASNLKAPI

-940 APTEPKAPVRPNL
+940 APIEPKAPVRPNL

-976 AFKQYEQDKKSY
+976 DFKQYEQDKKSY

-1008 PIQPKA
+1008 PVEPKA

-1069 SSWSVGTLFGST
+1069 NSWSVGTLFGST

-1134 GFYYMADVNGGYSDI
+1134 GFYYMADVNGGYSDM

-1175 GSSVYMYGAKSIL
+1175 GSSVYMYGSKSIL

-1205 MRTQRSGEL
+1205 MRTDRSGEL

-1240 RLSTTLGGG
+1240 RISTTLGGG

-1301 GNFSAGYVAVGGE
+1301 GNFSAGYVVVGGE

>member
-1 MQVTSNTIHHINRG
+1 M
-15 GGGGNNLSLS
+15 
-25 SQKSS
+25 
-30 SRDLRQQVVAIH
+30 
-42 KSTQADSSNDYSA
+42 
-55 SAESMDCHAVQAP
+55 
-68 LAMTAAQTKSALSPS
+68 AA
-83 LRALAQDKARQ
+83 
-94 STTPESKTHNPQ
+94 
-106 KPTRLSLSLA
+106 
-116 CFFAL
+116 
-121 SGVMS
+121 
-126 ASTIPTNDPNSLVES
+126 ASTPTIPENDPNNLLSQLE
-141 LNQQTCRHSAG
+141 NRTCRG
-152 GHYNN
+152 YLDGRHYNN
-157 CYNIIWK
+157 CYNIVWQTTNK
-164 SNNRE
+164 QGATNS
-169 GVVAGSMAGSWNFGD
+169 SMSGNWNFGNA
-184 GGSYGDVSRY
+184 GVYGDVSRY

-205 GGFDNKNVMFAQ
+205 GGFSGKRFWFANN
-217 GAKVDHLEYNL
+217 ARVDHLVFNL
-228 KKVGD
+228 KKVGEGD
-233 GGSPWNNLRVE
+233 SPWVNLVDSSNLNVTTLDVIGDVMFEVRLGDNSNIDTINNAADRLSLT
-244 GDKNTNLTIDT
+244 TNGNGSLTIQTLNQNRADSQ
-255 FDLKGNVKFEIKLG
+255 LVIQEAPGSIV
-269 GTSTINTLNHT
+269 INTLH
-280 AELLHLKVNNET
+280 
-292 NDTLKITTLNQ
+292 Q
-303 TGANSD
+303 
-309 TQVFGK
+309 
-315 VTITD
+315 
-320 FNLSG
+320 SG
-325 GKAHQLAGEITNLNI
+325 G
-340 TSGTFYQGK
+340 SVYQRSEEVTTA
-349 HNGGSSGYGD
+349 N
-359 SQITGGTIA
+359 ITGGHYYQGYGP
-368 KVDLSGNGAFEQI
+368 SGGGYAPVGDGGQISTLNLQGGAFTQYAGQI
-381 RGSVTDFNQSGGT
+381 TT
-394 AEQKG
+394 A
-399 GTITNLNLSGGVFTH
+399 NLSGGVFTH
-414 NGGTLS
+414 KGGTLS

-435 GTDSAFANITQE
+435 GTDSAFDNITQE
-447 GGSHT
+447 GGNHT
-452 IIGKVTKFTLA
+452 IGKGKNAITSFTLK
-463 SGSFTNNGSITT
+463 SGSLTNNGTITT
-475 LTTNTTTKQNR
+475 LTTNTTTTQTR
-486 SGTSFYAAQ
+486 AADTTNT
-495 AAATNHI
+495 ATPQFRNAQTPRATGNHI

-539 LHVTSGNATINTL
+539 LNVTSGNATINTL
-552 NGVGQGEG
+552 NGVGQGDAS
-560 TNVEPHT
+560 NVEPHS
-567 LSNINITKGAKL
+567 LSNISISKGSGKL
-579 TVDTLSVGLKGNQ
+579 TVDTLSVGLRGNQ
-592 AIERVTINGDKGT
+592 AIERVKINNDT
-605 PGSNKE
+605 NSGSNKE
-611 FAVNKIQVTYLDG
+611 FAVNKIQVTYIDG

-633 KNLTD
+633 KELKN
-638 YVSSGTSQ
+638 YVTQGSQ

-663 QGIGVKFNP
+663 QAIGVKFNP
-672 DGTPIFEV
+672 DGTPIFDV
-680 EASLAASMTSV
+680 EASVAASMTSV
-691 VVRQSMRRKMLLDTY
+691 VVRQSMRRKMLIDTY

-730 LADARAQYQKDLAK
+730 LGDARAQYQKDLAK
-744 YTKDKAAWDKL
+744 YKLDLAKWDKL

-818 VKPSDKHYKKAMANY
+818 LKPSDKHYKKAMANY

-863 IARASNLKAPV
+863 IARASNLKAPI

-940 APTEPKAPVRPNL
+940 APTEPKAPMRPNL

-1134 GFYYMADVNGGYSDI
+1134 GFYYMADVNGGYTDI
-1149 SVGQDMNGMRFSA
+1149 SVGQDMNGMRFGA
-1162 NVGNINFGSSFRL
+1162 NVGNINFGSSIRL
-1175 GSSVYMYGAKSIL
+1175 GSSIYMAGAKSML
-1188 FPSVGVG
+1188 FPSIGVG
-1195 VEGGYLGEFE
+1195 VEGGYLGDFE

-1240 RLSTTLGGG
+1240 RISTTLGGG
-1249 FRYLMNTDIN
+1249 FRYLMNADIG
-1259 IMPTLNGKAYTIDEK
+1259 ITPTLNGKAYTIEET
-1274 TGRAAAVHVAPFFYQ
+1274 TGRAAAVHLAPFFYQ

-1301 GNFSAGYVAVGGE
+1301 GNFSAGYVAVGGL
-1314 LGITHNASVRWH
+1314 LGITHNASMRWH

>member
-1 MQVTSNTIHHINRG
+1 MQTLHNNAHIH
-15 GGGGNNLSLS
+15 GGGGNNLSLN
-25 SQKSS
+25 
-30 SRDLRQQVVAIH
+30 
-42 KSTQADSSNDYSA
+42 TQSLDSSPA
-55 SAESMDCHAVQAP
+55 ILESIH
-68 LAMTAAQTKSALSPS
+68 SS
-83 LRALAQDKARQ
+83 LRAALAAWQ
-94 STTPESKTHNPQ
+94 SSL
-106 KPTRLSLSLA
+106 PTKLTFS
-116 CFFAL
+116 
-121 SGVMS
+121 
-126 ASTIPTNDPNSLVES
+126 ISLV
-141 LNQQTCRHSAG
+141 LAAALGLAAQ
-152 GHYNN
+152 
-157 CYNIIWK
+157 
-164 SNNRE
+164 
-169 GVVAGSMAGSWNFGD
+169 
-184 GGSYGDVSRY
+184 
-194 TYASVAVAYRP
+194 
-205 GGFDNKNVMFAQ
+205 GFDESVMNECNNNQFGMAADRRKICLNGHGELPGNTHTPFYNVYMWSNPGVRKAAYTLRNASLDPVIMMFRHN
-217 GAKVDHLEYNL
+217 G
-228 KKVGD
+228 
-233 GGSPWNNLRVE
+233 W
-244 GDKNTNLTIDT
+244 TN
-255 FDLKGNVKFEIKLG
+255 IKLNNTQYGSITIKNG
-269 GTSTINTLNHT
+269 GTSDAPKGQIEFSIEGGSGNSISDITHEALRLN
-280 AELLHLKVNNET
+280 LKGGASQVLT
-292 NDTLKITTLNQ
+292 VTTLNQ
-303 TGANSD
+303 LTNANGLS
-309 TQVFGK
+309 QIFKNVNVEHFNLYAGKSYQRGGK
-315 VTITD
+315 VETLNLLGGEYHLGATDSTAVAEEAGTIG
-320 FNLSG
+320 NLV
-325 GKAHQLAGEITNLNI
+325 LADGTFKQYKGEIGSITLTSDKKQASFTTKNTF
-340 TSGTFYQGK
+340 TSGNEQPSY
-349 HNGGSSGYGD
+349 NGLITKIDKQVSGAHTIELGD
-359 SQITGGTIA
+359 NKA
-368 KVDLSGNGAFEQI
+368 N
-381 RGSVTDFNQSGGT
+381 
-394 AEQKG
+394 
-399 GTITNLNLSGGVFTH
+399 GTITATLT
-414 NGGTLS
+414 NGSLTLDNTTGDITNNGELASLEVSKKSNGTRGSEGIVISNAATASIGTLS
-420 NVVLKAGGSGSTFVN
+420 TATKST
-435 GTDSAFANITQE
+435 
-447 GGSHT
+447 T
-452 IIGKVTKFTLA
+452 I
-463 SGSFTNNGSITT
+463 NN
-475 LTTNTTTKQNR
+475 
-486 SGTSFYAAQ
+486 A
-495 AAATNHI
+495 
-502 TNNGTIDKLEL
+502 GTIDKLEL
-513 TKDAD
+513 KE
-518 SVTNNAVYN
+518 SSKVTN
-527 TGGGLAS
+527 T
-534 GIIKE
+534 GIIKS
-539 LHVTSGNATINTL
+539 LDVQNGDSTINTL
-552 NGVGQGEG
+552 NGVGQGTAG
-560 TNVEPHT
+560 NVEPHT
-567 LSNINITKGAKL
+567 LSNINITKDAKL

-592 AIERVTINGDKGT
+592 AIERVTINNDTSTQGT
-605 PGSNKE
+605 NKE

-624 SFDPAKSIS
+624 NFDPAKSIS

-638 YVSSGTSQ
+638 YVTSGSH
-646 SYVDN
+646 SYVDGA
-651 NSKPTFESSPEL
+651 SKPTFESSPEL

-680 EASLAASMTSV
+680 EASVAASMTSV
-691 VVRQSMRRKMLLDTY
+691 VVRQSMRRKMLIDTY

-730 LADARAQYQKDLAK
+730 LGDARAQYQKDLAK
-744 YTKDKAAWDKL
+744 YKLDLAKWDKL

-768 EQEDKAYQAAKAQYD
+768 EQEDKAYQKALEQYN
-783 KDKKAYEDNRKNLEL
+783 KDKKAYEDNRKNLETIA
-798 LSKAQKIKA
+798 KAKKLKA
-807 PIEPKAPVMPN
+807 PIEPKAPVRPN
-818 VKPSDKHYKKAMANY
+818 LKPSDKHYKKAMA
-833 DKAQKA
+833 DFTKAQKA
-839 YEKAMSKYEQELRIY
+839 YEKAMSNYEQELRIY
-854 TEENNKLET
+854 NEENSKLET
-863 IARASNLKAPV
+863 IARANNLKAPI

-904 YQAAL
+904 YQTAL
-909 KQYELDKKSYEEKRK
+909 KRYELEKKSYEEKRK
-924 RLEVLAKT
+924 NLEVLAKT
-932 SKFNANLK
+932 NKFNANLK
-940 APTEPKAPVRPNL
+940 APIEPKAPVRPNL
-953 KPNHKDYK
+953 KPNHKDYR

-976 AFKQYEQDKKSY
+976 DFKQYEQDKKSY

-1134 GFYYMADVNGGYSDI
+1134 GFYYLADINGGYSDI

-1205 MRTQRSGEL
+1205 MRTNRSGEL

-1289 GTFVINYHTDKA
+1289 GTFVINYHTDKL

>member
-1 MQVTSNTIHHINRG
+1 
-15 GGGGNNLSLS
+15 
-25 SQKSS
+25 
-30 SRDLRQQVVAIH
+30 
-42 KSTQADSSNDYSA
+42 
-55 SAESMDCHAVQAP
+55 MDCHAAATAP
-68 LAMTAAQTKSALSPS
+68 
-83 LRALAQDKARQ
+83 ARND
-94 STTPESKTHNPQ
+94 TTPSTAKKLILSISLIAAAALELSANLSQEQQEQVSSCNTKTHALQVLTATNNTTQVFCNDLKRYSGGRLWTTLDNHDAKLDMTMPSVKNMGLDYRLANGHQVGDVIHNTNGNP
-106 KPTRLSLSLA
+106 
-116 CFFAL
+116 
-121 SGVMS
+121 SGWVHLKDGGNSMKGNN
-126 ASTIPTNDPNSLVES
+126 ATINSL
-141 LNQQTCRHSAG
+141 T
-152 GHYNN
+152 
-157 CYNIIWK
+157 
-164 SNNRE
+164 
-169 GVVAGSMAGSWNFGD
+169 
-184 GGSYGDVSRY
+184 
-194 TYASVAVAYRP
+194 
-205 GGFDNKNVMFAQ
+205 
-217 GAKVDHLEYNL
+217 
-228 KKVGD
+228 
-233 GGSPWNNLRVE
+233 
-244 GDKNTNLTIDT
+244 
-255 FDLKGNVKFEIKLG
+255 LKGESTRFEINNSG
-269 GTSTINTLNHT
+269 NTTINTLNNDG
-280 AELLHLKVNNET
+280 LQLNLRNDNLKVT
-292 NDTLKITTLNQ
+292 TLNQNSSYTPLDGNANTQIFGNATITTLNQ
-303 TGANSD
+303 NAGS
-309 TQVFGK
+309 
-315 VTITD
+315 TIQQ
-320 FNLSG
+320 N
-325 GKAHQLAGEITNLNI
+325 
-340 TSGTFYQGK
+340 
-349 HNGGSSGYGD
+349 
-359 SQITGGTIA
+359 
-368 KVDLSGNGAFEQI
+368 
-381 RGSVTDFNQSGGT
+381 
-394 AEQKG
+394 
-399 GTITNLNLSGGVFTH
+399 GTITTANLSGGVFTH
-414 NGGTLS
+414 KGGTLS

-447 GGSHT
+447 GGNHT

-475 LTTNTTTKQNR
+475 LTTSTTTTAQSKSAFR
-486 SGTSFYAAQ
+486 AAQ
-495 AAATNHI
+495 AATTNHI

-592 AIERVTINGDKGT
+592 AIERVTINNNTGGN
-605 PGSNKE
+605 GGNKE
-611 FAVNKIQVTYLDG
+611 FAVNKIQVTYIDG
-624 SFDPAKSIS
+624 TFDPAKSIS

-638 YVSSGTSQ
+638 YVSSNTISQ

-691 VVRQSMRRKMLLDTY
+691 VVRQSMRRKMLIDTY
-706 LAEQNRRSLKNK
+706 LAEQSRRSLKNK

-744 YTKDKAAWDKL
+744 YNKDKAAWDKL

-818 VKPSDKHYKKAMANY
+818 LKPSDKHYKKAMADY

-863 IARASNLKAPV
+863 IARASNLKAPI

-940 APTEPKAPVRPNL
+940 APIEPKAPMRPNL

-1069 SSWSVGTLFGST
+1069 NSWSVGTLFGST

-1162 NVGNINFGSSFRL
+1162 NVGNINFGSSLRL
-1175 GSSVYMYGAKSIL
+1175 GSSVYMYGSKSIL

-1205 MRTQRSGEL
+1205 MRTNRSGEL

-1240 RLSTTLGGG
+1240 RISTTLGGG
-1249 FRYLMNTDIN
+1249 FRYLFNTDIN

-1301 GNFSAGYVAVGGE
+1301 GNFSAGYVVVGGE

>member
-1 MQVTSNTIHHINRG
+1 MKSTYTSFKR
-15 GGGGNNLSLS
+15 GGGGNNLPAKLTFSISLVLAAMLDLVANS
-25 SQKSS
+25 NSIVTIVNGHTSRYSVPRAGADDFFYKHTRTAQVIYTYYNGTPPPLDLWTQDNSKNFQSFSFELKSNSDRRWFHMHYKPYERGNNSNIGISNVRLIGDNLKFEFDFKGSS
-30 SRDLRQQVVAIH
+30 SIGNFINEGKQV
-42 KSTQADSSNDYSA
+42 N
-55 SAESMDCHAVQAP
+55 
-68 LAMTAAQTKSALSPS
+68 
-83 LRALAQDKARQ
+83 LRATQ
-94 STTPESKTHNPQ
+94 SS
-106 KPTRLSLSLA
+106 S
-116 CFFAL
+116 
-121 SGVMS
+121 
-126 ASTIPTNDPNSLVES
+126 
-141 LNQQTCRHSAG
+141 
-152 GHYNN
+152 
-157 CYNIIWK
+157 
-164 SNNRE
+164 
-169 GVVAGSMAGSWNFGD
+169 
-184 GGSYGDVSRY
+184 
-194 TYASVAVAYRP
+194 
-205 GGFDNKNVMFAQ
+205 
-217 GAKVDHLEYNL
+217 
-228 KKVGD
+228 
-233 GGSPWNNLRVE
+233 
-244 GDKNTNLTIDT
+244 
-255 FDLKGNVKFEIKLG
+255 
-269 GTSTINTLNHT
+269 TLNVGT
-280 AELLHLKVNNET
+280 IEQNSSVTPPNGNANTQIFQNVSV
-292 NDTLKITTLNQ
+292 TTLNVNA
-303 TGANSD
+303 GSAAN
-309 TQVFGK
+309 
-315 VTITD
+315 
-320 FNLSG
+320 N
-325 GKAHQLAGEITNLNI
+325 
-340 TSGTFYQGK
+340 
-349 HNGGSSGYGD
+349 
-359 SQITGGTIA
+359 
-368 KVDLSGNGAFEQI
+368 
-381 RGSVTDFNQSGGT
+381 
-394 AEQKG
+394 G
-399 GTITNLNLSGGVFTH
+399 GTITNANINGGEFRQTNGTTETATLNSGTLELNNGTITTLDQHSGTLELNNGTITTLDQHSGTATQKSGTIGTLNLKGGVFNH
-414 NGGTLS
+414 DGGTLTNINLQDGNGIFNNNAANTS
-420 NVVLKAGGSGSTFVN
+420 ITINQDGGDHTISGKINAFNQNAGSSTIANDGTITTLNLKSGSV
-435 GTDSAFANITQE
+435 
-447 GGSHT
+447 
-452 IIGKVTKFTLA
+452 
-463 SGSFTNNGSITT
+463 TNNGSIET
-475 LTTNTTTKQNR
+475 LTTNTTTTAQSR
-486 SGTSFYAAQ
+486 SAFRNAPDTR
-495 AAATNHI
+495 AATNHI

-539 LHVTSGNATINTL
+539 LSVTKGSATINTL
-552 NGVGQGEG
+552 NGVGQGTAG
-560 TNVEPHT
+560 NVEPHT
-567 LSNINITKGAKL
+567 LSNIKIAKDAAKL
-579 TVDTLSVGLKGNQ
+579 TVDTLRVGLKGNQ
-592 AIERVTINGDKGT
+592 AIERVTINNNTGQ
-605 PGSNKE
+605 GSNKE
-611 FAVNKIQVTYLDG
+611 FAVNKIQVTYIDG
-624 SFDPAKSIS
+624 TFDPAKSIS
-633 KNLTD
+633 NTLKD
-638 YVSSGTSQ
+638 YVTSGTSQ
-646 SYVDN
+646 SYVDGA
-651 NSKPTFESSPEL
+651 SKPTFESSPEL

-691 VVRQSMRRKMLLDTY
+691 VVRQSMRRKMLIDTY

-744 YTKDKAAWDKL
+744 YKLDLAKWDKL

-807 PIEPKAPVMPN
+807 PIEPKAPVMPKL
-818 VKPSDKHYKKAMANY
+818 KPSDKHYKKAMADY

-863 IARASNLKAPV
+863 IARASNLKAPI

-976 AFKQYEQDKKSY
+976 ALKQYEQDKKSY

-1149 SVGQDMNGMRFSA
+1149 SIGQDMNGMRFSA

-1205 MRTQRSGEL
+1205 MRTNRSGEL

-1289 GTFVINYHTDKA
+1289 GTFVINYHTDKL

>member
-1 MQVTSNTIHHINRG
+1 MAADSHNQTICLNGHGELPGSTHTIFSNVYMWSNPGARKAWYTLRNSSLDPVTMMFRHDGWTDIVLNNTQYGNITLKNGGTSDAPKGQVEFFIEN
-15 GGGGNNLSLS
+15 GN
-25 SQKSS
+25 
-30 SRDLRQQVVAIH
+30 
-42 KSTQADSSNDYSA
+42 SSND
-55 SAESMDCHAVQAP
+55 
-68 LAMTAAQTKSALSPS
+68 
-83 LRALAQDKARQ
+83 R
-94 STTPESKTHNPQ
+94 
-106 KPTRLSLSLA
+106 
-116 CFFAL
+116 
-121 SGVMS
+121 
-126 ASTIPTNDPNSLVES
+126 
-141 LNQQTCRHSAG
+141 
-152 GHYNN
+152 
-157 CYNIIWK
+157 
-164 SNNRE
+164 
-169 GVVAGSMAGSWNFGD
+169 
-184 GGSYGDVSRY
+184 
-194 TYASVAVAYRP
+194 
-205 GGFDNKNVMFAQ
+205 
-217 GAKVDHLEYNL
+217 
-228 KKVGD
+228 
-233 GGSPWNNLRVE
+233 
-244 GDKNTNLTIDT
+244 IDT
-255 FDLKGNVKFEIKLG
+255 ITHEALR
-269 GTSTINTLNHT
+269 
-280 AELLHLKVNNET
+280 LHLKGAKNTQAQN
-292 NDTLKITTLNQ
+292 TLTVTTLNQ
-303 TGANSD
+303 ATTGLSQIFKNVS
-309 TQVFGK
+309 VEH
-315 VTITD
+315 
-320 FNLSG
+320 FNLYAGKSYQRG
-325 GKAHQLAGEITNLNI
+325 GRVETLNLQGGEYHLGATDGIGAAEEAGTIGNLVLADGTFKQYKGEIGSI
-340 TSGTFYQGK
+340 TLT
-349 HNGGSSGYGD
+349 GD
-359 SQITGGTIA
+359 KKQASFTTKNA
-368 KVDLSGNGAFEQI
+368 FTSGNGQPSYNGLI
-381 RGSVTDFNQSGGT
+381 TKIDKQVSGAHTIELGENK
-394 AEQKG
+394 AN
-399 GTITNLNLSGGVFTH
+399 GTITTTLTSGSLTIDNTTGDITNNGVITSLAVDKKSTTRS
-414 NGGTLS
+414 NGITITNAASIGTLS
-420 NVVLKAGGSGSTFVN
+420 TSTK
-435 GTDSAFANITQE
+435 S
-447 GGSHT
+447 S
-452 IIGKVTKFTLA
+452 II
-463 SGSFTNNGSITT
+463 NN
-475 LTTNTTTKQNR
+475 
-486 SGTSFYAAQ
+486 A
-495 AAATNHI
+495 
-502 TNNGTIDKLEL
+502 GTIDKLEL
-513 TKDAD
+513 KE
-518 SVTNNAVYN
+518 SSKVTN
-527 TGGGLAS
+527 T

-539 LHVTSGNATINTL
+539 LDVKSGNATINTL
-552 NGVGQGEG
+552 NGVGQGTAG
-560 TNVEPHT
+560 NVEPHT
-567 LSNINITKGAKL
+567 LSNINIKANDAKL
-579 TVDTLSVGLKGNQ
+579 TVDTLSVGLKGNT
-592 AIERVTINGDKGT
+592 AIERVTINNNTGGN
-605 PGSNKE
+605 GGNKE
-611 FAVNKIQVTYLDG
+611 FAVNKIQVTYIDG
-624 SFDPAKSIS
+624 DFDPAKSIS

-638 YVSSGTSQ
+638 YVTSGTSQ
-646 SYVDN
+646 SYVDS

-691 VVRQSMRRKMLLDTY
+691 VVRQSMRRKMLIDTY

-730 LADARAQYQKDLAK
+730 LGEARAQYQKDLAK

-807 PIEPKAPVMPN
+807 PIEPKAPVMPKL
-818 VKPSDKHYKKAMANY
+818 KPSDKHYKKAMADY

-863 IARASNLKAPV
+863 IARASNLKAPI

-909 KQYELDKKSYEEKRK
+909 KQYELEKKSYEEKRK

-940 APTEPKAPVRPNL
+940 APIEPKAPMRPNL

-976 AFKQYEQDKKSY
+976 DFKQYEQDKKSY

-1008 PIQPKA
+1008 PTEPKA

-1134 GFYYMADVNGGYSDI
+1134 GFYYMADVNGGYSDMSI
-1149 SVGQDMNGMRFSA
+1149 GQDMNGMRFSA

-1175 GSSVYMYGAKSIL
+1175 GSSVYMYGSKSIL

-1205 MRTQRSGEL
+1205 MRTNRSGEL

-1240 RLSTTLGGG
+1240 RISTTLGGG

-1259 IMPTLNGKAYTIDEK
+1259 IMPTLNGGAYTIDEK

-1289 GTFVINYHTDKA
+1289 GTFVINYHTDKL

>member
-1 MQVTSNTIHHINRG
+1 M
-15 GGGGNNLSLS
+15 
-25 SQKSS
+25 
-30 SRDLRQQVVAIH
+30 AIH
-42 KSTQADSSNDYSA
+42 KSTQVDSSNDYSA
-55 SAESMDCHAVQAP
+55 SAESMDCHA
-68 LAMTAAQTKSALSPS
+68 TAAAVS
-83 LRALAQDKARQ
+83 RNDR
-94 STTPESKTHNPQ
+94 

-126 ASTIPTNDPNSLVES
+126 AATPATMPPHDANDLTIVGGKNNIDRVMWAGQGKGPVDETDPNGWSGTH
-141 LNQQTCRHSAG
+141 NQTWSTFNTNKYPSIFDYAAFDYKYKYLPKINVIFRENTKIKHLAF
-152 GHYNN
+152 HYV
-157 CYNIIWK
+157 K
-164 SNNRE
+164 E
-169 GVVAGSMAGSWNFGD
+169 GNGDTPWEEMSERWN
-184 GGSYGDVSRY
+184 SK
-194 TYASVAVAYRP
+194 TP
-205 GGFDNKNVMFAQ
+205 GNK
-217 GAKVDHLEYNL
+217 
-228 KKVGD
+228 
-233 GGSPWNNLRVE
+233 
-244 GDKNTNLTIDT
+244 NLTIGT
-255 FDLKGNVKFEIKLG
+255 FDLKGDVMFEVRLG
-269 GTSTINTLNHT
+269 GNSNIDTINNAADRLSLTTNGNSSLTIQTLNQNRADSELVIQEAPGSIVINTLNQSGGSVYQRT
-280 AELLHLKVNNET
+280 EEVKVANIT
-292 NDTLKITTLNQ
+292 GGHYYQGYGPTGGSSFGPSGDGGQIGTLNLQGGAFTQYAGQITT
-303 TGANSD
+303 A
-309 TQVFGK
+309 
-315 VTITD
+315 
-320 FNLSG
+320 NLSG
-325 GKAHQLAGEITNLNI
+325 GT
-340 TSGTFYQGK
+340 
-349 HNGGSSGYGD
+349 
-359 SQITGGTIA
+359 
-368 KVDLSGNGAFEQI
+368 
-381 RGSVTDFNQSGGT
+381 
-394 AEQKG
+394 
-399 GTITNLNLSGGVFTH
+399 FTH

-420 NVVLKAGGSGSTFVN
+420 SVVLKAGGSGSTFVN

-447 GGSHT
+447 GGNHT

-463 SGSFTNNGSITT
+463 SGSLTNNGSIET
-475 LTTNTTTKQNR
+475 LTSGTTTTKQAR

-495 AAATNHI
+495 AAAANHI

-539 LHVTSGNATINTL
+539 LDVKSGSATINTL
-552 NGVGQGEG
+552 NGVGQGTAG
-560 TNVEPHT
+560 NVEPHT
-567 LSNINITKGAKL
+567 LSNIKIAKDAAKL

-592 AIERVTINGDKGT
+592 AMERVTINNNTGNN
-605 PGSNKE
+605 GSNKE

-633 KNLTD
+633 KNLKD
-638 YVSSGTSQ
+638 YVTSGTSQ

-691 VVRQSMRRKMLLDTY
+691 VVRQSMRRKMLIDTY

-818 VKPSDKHYKKAMANY
+818 LKPSDKHYKKAMADY

-839 YEKAMSKYEQELRIY
+839 YKKAMSKYEQELRIY

-863 IARASNLKAPV
+863 IAKASNLKAPV

-909 KQYELDKKSYEEKRK
+909 KQYELDTKSYEEKRK

-940 APTEPKAPVRPNL
+940 APIEPKAPVRPNL

-976 AFKQYEQDKKSY
+976 DFKQYEQDKKSY

-1008 PIQPKA
+1008 P
-1014 PTKPKI
+1014 
-1020 LASKPEMP
+1020 S
-1028 QEPKLGEISAELLAK
+1028 
-1043 HKVQGDFFIRA
+1043 RA
-1054 YGGTGSHKAT
+1054 
-1064 NGAQT
+1064 
-1069 SSWSVGTLFGST
+1069 
-1081 WDLAL
+1081 
-1086 GQTSGNIGF
+1086 
-1095 YGGYEYIYN
+1095 
-1104 GYKQA
+1104 
-1109 HIDAQGHTGFL
+1109 
-1120 GLRFSHI
+1120 
-1127 FAKTKLA
+1127 
-1134 GFYYMADVNGGYSDI
+1134 
-1149 SVGQDMNGMRFSA
+1149 
-1162 NVGNINFGSSFRL
+1162 
-1175 GSSVYMYGAKSIL
+1175 
-1188 FPSVGVG
+1188 
-1195 VEGGYLGEFE
+1195 
-1205 MRTQRSGEL
+1205 
-1214 RYGGLSQG
+1214 
-1222 YAVTYAQANLNYY
+1222 
-1235 QEYGK
+1235 
-1240 RLSTTLGGG
+1240 
-1249 FRYLMNTDIN
+1249 
-1259 IMPTLNGKAYTIDEK
+1259 
-1274 TGRAAAVHVAPFFYQ
+1274 
-1289 GTFVINYHTDKA
+1289 
-1301 GNFSAGYVAVGGE
+1301 
-1314 LGITHNASVRWH
+1314 
-1326 YFF
+1326 

>member
-1 MQVTSNTIHHINRG
+1 MSAATPATMPPHDANDLTIVSG
-15 GGGGNNLSLS
+15 KNNIDRVMWAGQGKGPVDETDPNGWSG
-25 SQKSS
+25 
-30 SRDLRQQVVAIH
+30 
-42 KSTQADSSNDYSA
+42 
-55 SAESMDCHAVQAP
+55 
-68 LAMTAAQTKSALSPS
+68 
-83 LRALAQDKARQ
+83 
-94 STTPESKTHNPQ
+94 THNQTWSTFNAGKYPSIFDYAAFDY
-106 KPTRLSLSLA
+106 KYKYLPKINVIFRENTKISHLA
-116 CFFAL
+116 FHYVKE
-121 SGVMS
+121 GNGNTPWEEMS
-126 ASTIPTNDPNSLVES
+126 E
-141 LNQQTCRHSAG
+141 R
-152 GHYNN
+152 
-157 CYNIIWK
+157 W
-164 SNNRE
+164 
-169 GVVAGSMAGSWNFGD
+169 D
-184 GGSYGDVSRY
+184 GR
-194 TYASVAVAYRP
+194 TP
-205 GGFDNKNVMFAQ
+205 GNK
-217 GAKVDHLEYNL
+217 
-228 KKVGD
+228 
-233 GGSPWNNLRVE
+233 
-244 GDKNTNLTIDT
+244 NLTIGT
-255 FDLKGNVKFEIKLG
+255 FDLKGDVMFEVKLG
-269 GTSTINTLNHT
+269 GNSNIDTINNAADRLSLT
-280 AELLHLKVNNET
+280 T
-292 NDTLKITTLNQ
+292 NGNSSLTIQTLNQ
-303 TGANSD
+303 NRA
-309 TQVFGK
+309 
-315 VTITD
+315 
-320 FNLSG
+320 
-325 GKAHQLAGEITNLNI
+325 
-340 TSGTFYQGK
+340 
-349 HNGGSSGYGD
+349 D
-359 SQITGGTIA
+359 SQLVIQEA
-368 KVDLSGNGAFEQI
+368 P
-381 RGSVTDFNQSGGT
+381 GSIVINALNQSGGSVYQRTEEVKVANITGGHYYQGYGPSGGGFAPSGDGGQIGTLNLQGGEFTQYAGQITT
-394 AEQKG
+394 A
-399 GTITNLNLSGGVFTH
+399 NLSGGVFTH
-414 NGGTLS
+414 NGGTLD

-447 GGSHT
+447 GGNHT

-463 SGSFTNNGSITT
+463 SGSFTNNGTITT
-475 LTTNTTTKQNR
+475 LTTSTTTKQA
-486 SGTSFYAAQ
+486 STSFYAAQ
-495 AAATNHI
+495 DSRATANHI

-534 GIIKE
+534 GIIKD
-539 LHVTSGNATINTL
+539 LDVKSGNATINTL
-552 NGVGQGEG
+552 NGVGQG
-560 TNVEPHT
+560 TAANVEPHT
-567 LSNINITKGAKL
+567 LSNINIAKDAKL

-592 AIERVTINGDKGT
+592 AMERVTINNNTGT
-605 PGSNKE
+605 QGSNKE
-611 FAVNKIQVTYLDG
+611 FAVNKIQVTYIDG
-624 SFDPAKSIS
+624 TFDPAKSIN

-638 YVSSGTSQ
+638 YVSSNTISQ
-646 SYVDN
+646 SYVDS

-691 VVRQSMRRKMLLDTY
+691 VVRQSMRRKMLIDTY

-744 YTKDKAAWDKL
+744 YKLDLAKWDKL

-768 EQEDKAYQAAKAQYD
+768 EQEDKAYQAALKQYQKDKDKYD
-783 KDKKAYEDNRKNLEL
+783 KDKAKWDKANGKL
-798 LSKAQKIKA
+798 APA
-807 PIEPKAPVMPN
+807 PI
-818 VKPSDKHYKKAMANY
+818 
-833 DKAQKA
+833 
-839 YEKAMSKYEQELRIY
+839 
-854 TEENNKLET
+854 
-863 IARASNLKAPV
+863 APV
-874 APKAPIRPNLKPNHK
+874 APKAPTKPN
-889 DYKRVMAAYESNQRA
+889 V
-904 YQAAL
+904 
-909 KQYELDKKSYEEKRK
+909 
-924 RLEVLAKT
+924 
-932 SKFNANLK
+932 
-940 APTEPKAPVRPNL
+940 

-961 KAMSKYEQERKDYLK
+961 KAMAAYTKAQQEHKTAL
-976 AFKQYEQDKKSY
+976 AQYEKDLAKYKLDKEKWDKES
-988 EREYQKLIALADAQ
+988 QKLAKAGKIAPV
-1002 SNKLKA
+1002 A
-1008 PIQPKA
+1008 PTEPKA

-1069 SSWSVGTLFGST
+1069 NSWSVGTLFGST

-1175 GSSVYMYGAKSIL
+1175 GSSVYMYGSKSIL

-1205 MRTQRSGEL
+1205 MRTDRSGEL

-1240 RLSTTLGGG
+1240 RISTTLGGG

>member
-1 MQVTSNTIHHINRG
+1 MR
-15 GGGGNNLSLS
+15 
-25 SQKSS
+25 
-30 SRDLRQQVVAIH
+30 
-42 KSTQADSSNDYSA
+42 
-55 SAESMDCHAVQAP
+55 
-68 LAMTAAQTKSALSPS
+68 
-83 LRALAQDKARQ
+83 
-94 STTPESKTHNPQ
+94 
-106 KPTRLSLSLA
+106 
-116 CFFAL
+116 
-121 SGVMS
+121 
-126 ASTIPTNDPNSLVES
+126 VE
-141 LNQQTCRHSAG
+141 
-152 GHYNN
+152 
-157 CYNIIWK
+157 
-164 SNNRE
+164 
-169 GVVAGSMAGSWNFGD
+169 
-184 GGSYGDVSRY
+184 
-194 TYASVAVAYRP
+194 
-205 GGFDNKNVMFAQ
+205 
-217 GAKVDHLEYNL
+217 
-228 KKVGD
+228 
-233 GGSPWNNLRVE
+233 LRVE
-244 GDKNTNLTIDT
+244 N
-255 FDLKGNVKFEIKLG
+255 
-269 GTSTINTLNHT
+269 GTSTITTLNHT
-280 AELLHLKVNNET
+280 ANLLHLKGGGGKLDINT
-292 NDTLKITTLNQ
+292 FNQ
-303 TGANSD
+303 TSENSD
-309 TQVFGK
+309 TQVFDI
-315 VTITD
+315 TITD

-325 GKAHQLAGEITNLNI
+325 GKTHQLVGEITNLNI
-340 TSGTFYQGK
+340 TNGTFYQGK
-349 HNGGSSGYGD
+349 HNGDPSGYSD
-359 SQITGGTIA
+359 SQITGGTIT

-394 AEQKG
+394 ATQKG
-399 GTITNLNLSGGVFTH
+399 GTIGTANLNGGNFTQSGGEITTAKLSGGTFTH
-414 NGGTLS
+414 NGGTLN

-435 GTDSAFANITQE
+435 GTNSAFANITQE
-447 GGSHT
+447 GGNHT
-452 IIGKVTKFTLA
+452 IIGKVAKFTLA
-463 SGSFTNNGSITT
+463 SGSFTNNGSIET
-475 LTTNTTTKQNR
+475 LTTSTTTTRALRN
-486 SGTSFYAAQ
+486 AQ

-552 NGVGQGEG
+552 NGVGQGTAG
-560 TNVEPHT
+560 KIEPHT
-567 LSNINITKGAKL
+567 LSNINITKDAKL

-592 AIERVTINGDKGT
+592 AIERVTINNNTGGN
-605 PGSNKE
+605 GGNKE

-638 YVSSGTSQ
+638 YVSSGTSH

-691 VVRQSMRRKMLLDTY
+691 VVRQSMRRKMLIDTY

-718 ERRTKQRIEAAT
+718 ERRTEQRIEAAT

-744 YTKDKAAWDKL
+744 YKLDLAKWDKL

-768 EQEDKAYQAAKAQYD
+768 EQEDKAYQKALEQYQ
-783 KDKKAYEDNRKNLEL
+783 KDKAKWDKLSEKDKAK
-798 LSKAQKIKA
+798 LSGSPTPA
-807 PIEPKAPVMPN
+807 PIAPKEPKAPIKPN
-818 VKPSDKHYKKAMANY
+818 VKPDHKDYKKLMAAY
-833 DKAQKA
+833 DKAQKEHKNA
-839 YEKAMSKYEQELRIY
+839 LAKYQKDKAKYDKDKAKWDKDNQKLAQASKL
-854 TEENNKLET
+854 
-863 IARASNLKAPV
+863 APV
-874 APKAPIRPNLKPNHK
+874 EPKA
-889 DYKRVMAAYESNQRA
+889 
-904 YQAAL
+904 
-909 KQYELDKKSYEEKRK
+909 
-924 RLEVLAKT
+924 
-932 SKFNANLK
+932 
-940 APTEPKAPVRPNL
+940 PKAPVRPNL

-961 KAMSKYEQERKDYLK
+961 KAMADFTKAQQAHKAALAKYEKDLAKYKLDK
-976 AFKQYEQDKKSY
+976 AKWDKDN
-988 EREYQKLIALADAQ
+988 QKLAASSKPAPIAP
-1002 SNKLKA
+1002 KEPKA
-1008 PIQPKA
+1008 PIKPNVKPDHKDYKKLMAAYDKAQKEHKNALAKYQKDKAKYDKDKAKWDKDNQKLAQAGKAPVEPKA

-1069 SSWSVGTLFGST
+1069 NSWSVGTLFGST

-1134 GFYYMADVNGGYSDI
+1134 GFYYMADVNGGYSDM

-1162 NVGNINFGSSFRL
+1162 NVGNINFGSSLRL
-1175 GSSVYMYGAKSIL
+1175 GSSVYMYGSKSIL

-1205 MRTQRSGEL
+1205 MRTDRSGEL

-1240 RLSTTLGGG
+1240 RISTTLGGG

-1274 TGRAAAVHVAPFFYQ
+1274 TGRAAAVHLAPFFYQ

-1301 GNFSAGYVAVGGE
+1301 GNFSAGYVVVGGE

>member
-1 MQVTSNTIHHINRG
+1 MLALGSVVIAPMAANTDSTTSTSGRPSDAPANNASDIQLNGYHNKTNGYAQTSNDSNIPSPTSKNNFNTLTFLRYGGQSAAVNNSYNNNYKFVSFAFKYTKPVPFRFLFFSNITIDYMEIDTNKAG
-15 GGGGNNLSLS
+15 GSSSSMNTMPFQVENYNCGNN
-25 SQKSS
+25 K
-30 SRDLRQQVVAIH
+30 
-42 KSTQADSSNDYSA
+42 
-55 SAESMDCHAVQAP
+55 
-68 LAMTAAQTKSALSPS
+68 
-83 LRALAQDKARQ
+83 
-94 STTPESKTHNPQ
+94 
-106 KPTRLSLSLA
+106 
-116 CFFAL
+116 
-121 SGVMS
+121 
-126 ASTIPTNDPNSLVES
+126 
-141 LNQQTCRHSAG
+141 CRR
-152 GHYNN
+152 N
-157 CYNIIWK
+157 
-164 SNNRE
+164 E
-169 GVVAGSMAGSWNFGD
+169 
-184 GGSYGDVSRY
+184 
-194 TYASVAVAYRP
+194 
-205 GGFDNKNVMFAQ
+205 
-217 GAKVDHLEYNL
+217 
-228 KKVGD
+228 
-233 GGSPWNNLRVE
+233 
-244 GDKNTNLTIDT
+244 NLTIKELQ
-255 FDLKGNVKFEIKLG
+255 LKGDTKLEIKLA
-269 GTSTINTLNHT
+269 GTS
-280 AELLHLKVNNET
+280 
-292 NDTLKITTLNQ
+292 DITTLNQ
-303 TGANSD
+303 DGKSLHLRTNSTNDKLTVTTLNQNSEGGD
-309 TQVFGK
+309 TQVFNN
-315 VTITD
+315 VTITTA
-320 FNLSG
+320 NVNNGL
-325 GKAHQLAGEITNLNI
+325 I
-340 TSGTFYQGK
+340 
-349 HNGGSSGYGD
+349 HN
-359 SQITGGTIA
+359 TGGTITTA
-368 KVDLSGNGAFEQI
+368 NVNAGEFKHTNG
-381 RGSVTDFNQSGGT
+381 TTTTLNQNGGT
-394 AEQKG
+394 STQTG
-399 GTITNLNLSGGVFTH
+399 GTITTLNLKGGVFNH

-420 NVVLKAGGSGSTFVN
+420 NVVLQEGDGVFNNNAN
-435 GTDSAFANITQE
+435 SAFASITQE
-447 GGSHT
+447 GGNHT
-452 IIGKVTKFTLA
+452 IGKGKSAITSFTLK
-463 SGSFTNNGSITT
+463 SGSLTNNGTITT
-475 LTTNTTTKQNR
+475 LTTNTTTRETRAADTNN
-486 SGTSFYAAQ
+486 GTFRAAQ

-513 TKDAD
+513 KQEGD

-539 LHVTSGNATINTL
+539 LDVKSGNATINTL
-552 NGVGQGEG
+552 NGVGQG
-560 TNVEPHT
+560 TAANVEPHT
-567 LSNINITKGAKL
+567 LSNINIKANDAKL
-579 TVDTLSVGLKGNQ
+579 TVDTLSVGLKGNT
-592 AIERVTINGDKGT
+592 AIERVTINNNTGNSG
-605 PGSNKE
+605 GNKE

-624 SFDPAKSIS
+624 DFDPAKSIS

-646 SYVDN
+646 SYVDGA
-651 NSKPTFESSPEL
+651 SKPTFESSPEL

-818 VKPSDKHYKKAMANY
+818 LKPSDKDYKKAMANY
-833 DKAQKA
+833 GKAQKA

-863 IARASNLKAPV
+863 IAKASNLKAPV

-940 APTEPKAPVRPNL
+940 APIEPKAPMRPNL

-976 AFKQYEQDKKSY
+976 DFKQYEQDKKSY

-1205 MRTQRSGEL
+1205 MRTNRSGEL

-1240 RLSTTLGGG
+1240 RISTTLGGG
-1249 FRYLMNTDIN
+1249 FRYLMNADIG
-1259 IMPTLNGKAYTIDEK
+1259 ITPTLNGKAYTIEET
-1274 TGRAAAVHVAPFFYQ
+1274 TGRAAAVHLAPFFYQ
-1289 GTFVINYHTDKA
+1289 GTFMVNYHTDKA
-1301 GNFSAGYVAVGGE
+1301 GNFSAGYVAVGGL
-1314 LGITHNASVRWH
+1314 LGITHNASMRWH

>member
-1 MQVTSNTIHHINRG
+1 MQILNTNNPLNNSR
-15 GGGGNNLSLS
+15 GGGGNNLSLNP
-25 SQKSS
+25 QKSS
-30 SRDLRQQVVAIH
+30 LRSSLGLKQ
-42 KSTQADSSNDYSA
+42 STKTNTQKADSN
-55 SAESMDCHAVQAP
+55 MDCHAVQAP
-68 LAMTAAQTKSALSPS
+68 LAMTEKIAVTTHTAPSKSA
-83 LRALAQDKARQ
+83 
-94 STTPESKTHNPQ
+94 
-106 KPTRLSLSLA
+106 SLSLA
-116 CFFAL
+116 CAIAL
-121 SGVMS
+121 SS
-126 ASTIPTNDPNSLVES
+126 AVLIPNQAKADWVSLGS
-141 LNQQTCRHSAG
+141 IKGSSIDGYGTCTRSCKFSFIAYMFDNRG
-152 GHYNN
+152 G
-157 CYNIIWK
+157 
-164 SNNRE
+164 
-169 GVVAGSMAGSWNFGD
+169 
-184 GGSYGDVSRY
+184 
-194 TYASVAVAYRP
+194 RP
-205 GGFDNKNVMFAQ
+205 GLTFNQSGANVGTLNMNADASQ
-217 GAKVDHLEYNL
+217 SWG
-228 KKVGD
+228 
-233 GGSPWNNLRVE
+233 WR
-244 GDKNTNLTIDT
+244 
-255 FDLKGNVKFEIKLG
+255 NVKLQNSTTITTTNAT
-269 GTSTINTLNHT
+269 GTFMVEFKASGSGNNSTLTTINNSADRLSLS
-280 AELLHLKVNNET
+280 ADVGSS
-292 NDTLKITTLNQ
+292 ISVTTLNQ
-303 TGANSD
+303 SNTPNTPSELVLQNGDGSI
-309 TQVFGK
+309 
-315 VTITD
+315 TIE
-320 FNLSG
+320 NL
-325 GKAHQLAGEITNLNI
+325 
-340 TSGTFYQGK
+340 
-349 HNGGSSGYGD
+349 
-359 SQITGGTIA
+359 
-368 KVDLSGNGAFEQI
+368 
-381 RGSVTDFNQSGGT
+381 NQSGGT
-394 AEQKG
+394 TYQKDGDVTTATMTDGAYYQGYGPSGGGYAPVGDGGQIGTLNLQGGDFTQYAGQITDVNQSGGSFTQQVASNQQATIGTLTQSG
-399 GTITNLNLSGGVFTH
+399 GTSTQTSGSITNLNLSGGTFTH

-420 NVVLKAGGSGSTFVN
+420 NVVLKAGGNGSTFVN
-435 GTDSAFANITQE
+435 GTNSAFDNITQE
-447 GGSHT
+447 GGNHT

-463 SGSFTNNGSITT
+463 SGSFTNNGSIET
-475 LTTNTTTKQNR
+475 LTTNTTTRDAR
-486 SGTSFYAAQ
+486 SANTANTTTGTSFYAAQ
-495 AAATNHI
+495 ATATNHI
-502 TNNGTIDKLEL
+502 TNNGTIDNL
-513 TKDAD
+513 TLNEATDVVNVLDDHNKPI
-518 SVTNNAVYN
+518 
-527 TGGGLAS
+527 
-534 GIIKE
+534 GIIKK
-539 LHVTSGNATINTL
+539 LDVKSGNSTINTL
-552 NGVGQGEG
+552 TGVAQDPTTGI
-560 TNVEPHT
+560 
-567 LSNINITKGAKL
+567 SNINITANDAKL
-579 TVDTLSVGLKGNQ
+579 TVDTLRVGLKGNQ
-592 AIERVTINGDKGT
+592 AIERVTINNNTGQ
-605 PGSNKE
+605 GSNKE
-611 FAVNKIQVTYLDG
+611 FAVNKIQVTYIDG
-624 SFDPAKSIS
+624 TFDPAKSIS
-633 KNLTD
+633 NTLKD
-638 YVSSGTSQ
+638 YVSSNTISQ
-646 SYVDN
+646 SYVDS

-691 VVRQSMRRKMLLDTY
+691 VVRQSMRRKMLIDTY

-744 YTKDKAAWDKL
+744 YKLDLAKWDKL

-807 PIEPKAPVMPN
+807 PIEPKAPVMPKL
-818 VKPSDKHYKKAMANY
+818 KPSDKHYKKAMADY

-863 IARASNLKAPV
+863 IARASNLKAPI

-976 AFKQYEQDKKSY
+976 DFKQYEQDKKSY

-1149 SVGQDMNGMRFSA
+1149 SIGQDMNGMRFSA

-1205 MRTQRSGEL
+1205 MRTNRSGEL

-1289 GTFVINYHTDKA
+1289 GTFVINYHTDKL

>member
-1 MQVTSNTIHHINRG
+1 MWKAG
-15 GGGGNNLSLS
+15 EKG
-25 SQKSS
+25 
-30 SRDLRQQVVAIH
+30 QVV
-42 KSTQADSSNDYSA
+42 TDQEGWPRRGQWNTLDSSKYPNTLDYMSIA
-55 SAESMDCHAVQAP
+55 YKYRSLPKVNLLIRNNMTINHLAVNY
-68 LAMTAAQTKSALSPS
+68 K
-83 LRALAQDKARQ
+83 K
-94 STTPESKTHNPQ
+94 E
-106 KPTRLSLSLA
+106 
-116 CFFAL
+116 
-121 SGVMS
+121 
-126 ASTIPTNDPNSLVES
+126 
-141 LNQQTCRHSAG
+141 
-152 GHYNN
+152 
-157 CYNIIWK
+157 
-164 SNNRE
+164 
-169 GVVAGSMAGSWNFGD
+169 GD
-184 GGSYGDVSRY
+184 GGTPWQDMNPQNIVGG
-194 TYASVAVAYRP
+194 AS
-205 GGFDNKNVMFAQ
+205 GNSNI
-217 GAKVDHLEYNL
+217 
-228 KKVGD
+228 
-233 GGSPWNNLRVE
+233 
-244 GDKNTNLTIDT
+244 TIGT
-255 FDLKGNVKFEIKLG
+255 FDVIGDVKFEIKLG
-269 GTSTINTLNHT
+269 GTSNITTLNNEAERLNIKVNNENSDKLNINTLNQIT
-280 AELLHLKVNNET
+280 ANGDSQIFKNVNVEH
-292 NDTLKITTLNQ
+292 
-303 TGANSD
+303 
-309 TQVFGK
+309 
-315 VTITD
+315 
-320 FNLSG
+320 FNLYAGRSYQRG
-325 GKAHQLAGEITNLNI
+325 GAITNLNI
-340 TSGTFYQGK
+340 QGGSFYQGYK
-349 HNGGSSGYGD
+349 DNLTLGEHD
-359 SQITGGTIA
+359 GTIETITLQDGIFQQG
-368 KVDLSGNGAFEQI
+368 K
-381 RGSVTDFNQSGGT
+381 GSVTTLNQSGGG
-394 AEQKG
+394 AKQEG
-399 GTITNLNLSGGVFTH
+399 GSITNLNLSGGVFTH
-414 NGGTLS
+414 KGGTLN

-447 GGSHT
+447 GGNHT

-463 SGSFTNNGSITT
+463 SGSVTNNGTITT
-475 LTTNTTTKQNR
+475 LTTSTTTTRDARAAGTANTTT
-486 SGTSFYAAQ
+486 GTSFYAAQ
-495 AAATNHI
+495 DSRATTNHI

-539 LHVTSGNATINTL
+539 LHVSKGNATINTL
-552 NGVGQGEG
+552 NGVGQGTAG
-560 TNVEPHT
+560 NVEPHT
-567 LSNINITKGAKL
+567 LSNINITKDAKL

-592 AIERVTINGDKGT
+592 AIERVTINNNTGT
-605 PGSNKE
+605 QGSNKE
-611 FAVNKIQVTYLDG
+611 FAVNKIQVTYIDG
-624 SFDPAKSIS
+624 TFDPAKSIS

-638 YVSSGTSQ
+638 YVTSGTSQ

-691 VVRQSMRRKMLLDTY
+691 VVRQSMRRKMLIDTY

-744 YTKDKAAWDKL
+744 YNKDKAAWDKL
-755 ASTKENKALIAKY
+755 AATKENKALIAKY

-818 VKPSDKHYKKAMANY
+818 LKPSDKHYKKAMADY

-940 APTEPKAPVRPNL
+940 APIEPKAPVRPNL

-976 AFKQYEQDKKSY
+976 DFKQYEQDKKSY

-1002 SNKLKA
+1002 NNKLKA

-1028 QEPKLGEISAELLAK
+1028 QEPKLGEVSAELLAK

-1069 SSWSVGTLFGST
+1069 NSWSVGTLFGST

-1134 GFYYMADVNGGYSDI
+1134 GFYYMADVNGGYSDM

-1162 NVGNINFGSSFRL
+1162 NVGNINFGSSLRL
-1175 GSSVYMYGAKSIL
+1175 GSSVYMYGSKSIL

-1205 MRTQRSGEL
+1205 MRTDRSGEL

-1240 RLSTTLGGG
+1240 RISTTLGGG

>member
-1 MQVTSNTIHHINRG
+1 MLCPITAQENYPAKQSAQLKYSYGSYQGSYNFARG
-15 GGGGNNLSLS
+15 GTWIDIDDNRKTTVTYITGTNRNPAADLRLYNNTQATDVVYTVIDAGNNNGRWAKL
-25 SQKSS
+25 QT
-30 SRDLRQQVVAIH
+30 SRDNWIG
-42 KSTQADSSNDYSA
+42 KN
-55 SAESMDCHAVQAP
+55 
-68 LAMTAAQTKSALSPS
+68 
-83 LRALAQDKARQ
+83 
-94 STTPESKTHNPQ
+94 
-106 KPTRLSLSLA
+106 
-116 CFFAL
+116 
-121 SGVMS
+121 
-126 ASTIPTNDPNSLVES
+126 STINSL
-141 LNQQTCRHSAG
+141 T
-152 GHYNN
+152 
-157 CYNIIWK
+157 
-164 SNNRE
+164 
-169 GVVAGSMAGSWNFGD
+169 
-184 GGSYGDVSRY
+184 
-194 TYASVAVAYRP
+194 
-205 GGFDNKNVMFAQ
+205 
-217 GAKVDHLEYNL
+217 LE
-228 KKVGD
+228 
-233 GGSPWNNLRVE
+233 R
-244 GDKNTNLTIDT
+244 DT
-255 FDLKGNVKFEIKLG
+255 KFEIKNLDQSAKITTINQNAKALHIRNSVNISTLNQNSTGETKIYGDKVKVTNFNLENGTLELNNGTITTLDQHSGTATQKSGTIGTLNLKGGVFNHDG
-269 GTSTINTLNHT
+269 GTLTNINLQDGNGIFNNNAANTSITINQDGGDHTISGKINAFNQNAGSSTI
-280 AELLHLKVNNET
+280 A
-292 NDTLKITTLNQ
+292 NDGTITTLNLK
-303 TGANSD
+303 S
-309 TQVFGK
+309 
-315 VTITD
+315 
-320 FNLSG
+320 
-325 GKAHQLAGEITNLNI
+325 
-340 TSGTFYQGK
+340 
-349 HNGGSSGYGD
+349 
-359 SQITGGTIA
+359 
-368 KVDLSGNGAFEQI
+368 
-381 RGSVTDFNQSGGT
+381 GSV
-394 AEQKG
+394 
-399 GTITNLNLSGGVFTH
+399 
-414 NGGTLS
+414 
-420 NVVLKAGGSGSTFVN
+420 
-435 GTDSAFANITQE
+435 
-447 GGSHT
+447 
-452 IIGKVTKFTLA
+452 
-463 SGSFTNNGSITT
+463 TNNGSIET
-475 LTTNTTTKQNR
+475 LTTNTTTTAQSR
-486 SGTSFYAAQ
+486 SAFRNAPDTR
-495 AAATNHI
+495 AATNHI
-502 TNNGTIDKLEL
+502 TNNGTIDNL
-513 TKDAD
+513 TLNEATDVVNVLDDHNKPI
-518 SVTNNAVYN
+518 
-527 TGGGLAS
+527 
-534 GIIKE
+534 GIIKK
-539 LHVTSGNATINTL
+539 LDVKSGNSTINTL
-552 NGVGQGEG
+552 TGVAQDPTTGI
-560 TNVEPHT
+560 
-567 LSNINITKGAKL
+567 SNINITANDAKL
-579 TVDTLSVGLKGNQ
+579 TVDTLRVGLKGNQ
-592 AIERVTINGDKGT
+592 AIERVTINNNTGQ
-605 PGSNKE
+605 GSNKE
-611 FAVNKIQVTYLDG
+611 FAVNKIQVTYIDG
-624 SFDPAKSIS
+624 TFDPAKSIS
-633 KNLTD
+633 NTLKD
-638 YVSSGTSQ
+638 YVTSGTSQ
-646 SYVDN
+646 SYVDGA
-651 NSKPTFESSPEL
+651 SKPTFESSPEL

-691 VVRQSMRRKMLLDTY
+691 VVRQSMRRKMLIDTY

-744 YTKDKAAWDKL
+744 YKLDLAKWDKL

-807 PIEPKAPVMPN
+807 PIEPKAPVMPKL
-818 VKPSDKHYKKAMANY
+818 KPSDKHYKKAMADY

-863 IARASNLKAPV
+863 IARASNLKAPI

-940 APTEPKAPVRPNL
+940 APTEPKAPMRPNL

-976 AFKQYEQDKKSY
+976 DFKQYEQDKKSY

-1149 SVGQDMNGMRFSA
+1149 SIGQDMNGMRFSA

-1205 MRTQRSGEL
+1205 MRTDRSGEL

-1301 GNFSAGYVAVGGE
+1301 GNFSAGYVVVGGE

>member
-1 MQVTSNTIHHINRG
+1 MPPHDANDLTIVG
-15 GGGGNNLSLS
+15 GKNNIDRVMWAG
-25 SQKSS
+25 QGKGP
-30 SRDLRQQVVAIH
+30 V
-42 KSTQADSSNDYSA
+42 
-55 SAESMDCHAVQAP
+55 
-68 LAMTAAQTKSALSPS
+68 
-83 LRALAQDKARQ
+83 DKTDPNGW
-94 STTPESKTHNPQ
+94 SGTHNQTWSTFNASKYPSIFDYAAFDY
-106 KPTRLSLSLA
+106 KYKYLPKINVIFRENTEIKHLA
-116 CFFAL
+116 FHYVKE
-121 SGVMS
+121 GNGNTPWGEMS
-126 ASTIPTNDPNSLVES
+126 E
-141 LNQQTCRHSAG
+141 R
-152 GHYNN
+152 
-157 CYNIIWK
+157 
-164 SNNRE
+164 
-169 GVVAGSMAGSWNFGD
+169 WNG
-184 GGSYGDVSRY
+184 R
-194 TYASVAVAYRP
+194 TP
-205 GGFDNKNVMFAQ
+205 GNK
-217 GAKVDHLEYNL
+217 
-228 KKVGD
+228 
-233 GGSPWNNLRVE
+233 
-244 GDKNTNLTIDT
+244 NLTIGT
-255 FDLKGNVKFEIKLG
+255 FDLKGDVMFEVKLG
-269 GTSTINTLNHT
+269 GNSNIDTINNAADRLSLTTNGNSSLTIQTLNQNRADSQLVIQEAPGSIVINTLN
-280 AELLHLKVNNET
+280 
-292 NDTLKITTLNQ
+292 Q
-303 TGANSD
+303 
-309 TQVFGK
+309 
-315 VTITD
+315 
-320 FNLSG
+320 SG
-325 GKAHQLAGEITNLNI
+325 GSVYQRTEEVKVANI
-340 TSGTFYQGK
+340 TGGHYYQGYGPT
-349 HNGGSSGYGD
+349 GGSSFGPSGD
-359 SQITGGTIA
+359 GGQIGTLNLQGGAFTQYKGQIT
-368 KVDLSGNGAFEQI
+368 
-381 RGSVTDFNQSGGT
+381 T
-394 AEQKG
+394 A
-399 GTITNLNLSGGVFTH
+399 NLSGGVFTH

-447 GGSHT
+447 GGNHT

-463 SGSFTNNGSITT
+463 SGSFTNNGTITT
-475 LTTNTTTKQNR
+475 LTTNTTTKQAR

-495 AAATNHI
+495 AATTNHI

-539 LHVTSGNATINTL
+539 LSVTKGSATINTL
-552 NGVGQGEG
+552 NGVGQGTAG
-560 TNVEPHT
+560 NVEPHT
-567 LSNINITKGAKL
+567 LSNINIKANDAKL
-579 TVDTLSVGLKGNQ
+579 TVDTLSVGLKGNT
-592 AIERVTINGDKGT
+592 AIERVTINNNTGNSG
-605 PGSNKE
+605 GNKE
-611 FAVNKIQVTYLDG
+611 FAVNKIQVTYIDG
-624 SFDPAKSIS
+624 TFDPAKSIS
-633 KNLTD
+633 KNLKD
-638 YVSSGTSQ
+638 YVSSNTISQ

-691 VVRQSMRRKMLLDTY
+691 VVRQSMRRKMLIDTY

-818 VKPSDKHYKKAMANY
+818 LKPSHKDYKKAMANY

-940 APTEPKAPVRPNL
+940 APIEPKAPVRPNL

-976 AFKQYEQDKKSY
+976 DFKQYEQDKKSY

-1109 HIDAQGHTGFL
+1109 HIDAQGHTGFV
-1120 GLRFSHI
+1120 GLRFSHL
-1127 FAKTKLA
+1127 FARTKLA
-1134 GFYYMADVNGGYSDI
+1134 GFYYLADINGGYTDI
-1149 SVGQDMNGMRFSA
+1149 SVGQDMNGMRFAA
-1162 NVGNINFGSSFRL
+1162 NVGNINFGSSFRV
-1175 GSSVYMYGAKSIL
+1175 GSSLYMAGAKSML
-1188 FPSVGVG
+1188 FPSIGVG
-1195 VEGGYLGEFE
+1195 VEGGYLGDFE
-1205 MRTQRSGEL
+1205 MRTNRSGEL

-1240 RLSTTLGGG
+1240 RISTTLGGG

-1274 TGRAAAVHVAPFFYQ
+1274 TGRAAAVHLAPFFYQ
-1289 GTFVINYHTDKA
+1289 GTFMVNYHTDKA
-1301 GNFSAGYVAVGGE
+1301 GNFSAGYVVVGGE
-1314 LGITHNASVRWH
+1314 LGITHNASMRWH

>member
-1 MQVTSNTIHHINRG
+1 MSAKRKRFIPTPLPLAQKEKATAVSFCNQG
-15 GGGGNNLSLS
+15 ESLALPLLA
-25 SQKSS
+25 KKRR
-30 SRDLRQQVVAIH
+30 RDTTARLVSAFWTPRSGREEVAPCGAIE
-42 KSTQADSSNDYSA
+42 KIDSA
-55 SAESMDCHAVQAP
+55 SAESRNDNKSTAKKLTFSISLV
-68 LAMTAAQTKSALSPS
+68 LAAALGLAAQGFDESVMTTCGNGQSGMAFNDQKICLNTNRGEIPGRQHSKFPNAYMWSNPGAQDITYILRNASINPVTMMFRNKGWAYIRLNRTQYDNVTIKNGGSGDELKGRVEFSIEGGSGNSIGDITHEALS
-83 LRALAQDKARQ
+83 
-94 STTPESKTHNPQ
+94 
-106 KPTRLSLSLA
+106 
-116 CFFAL
+116 
-121 SGVMS
+121 
-126 ASTIPTNDPNSLVES
+126 
-141 LNQQTCRHSAG
+141 
-152 GHYNN
+152 
-157 CYNIIWK
+157 
-164 SNNRE
+164 
-169 GVVAGSMAGSWNFGD
+169 
-184 GGSYGDVSRY
+184 
-194 TYASVAVAYRP
+194 
-205 GGFDNKNVMFAQ
+205 
-217 GAKVDHLEYNL
+217 
-228 KKVGD
+228 
-233 GGSPWNNLRVE
+233 
-244 GDKNTNLTIDT
+244 
-255 FDLKGNVKFEIKLG
+255 
-269 GTSTINTLNHT
+269 
-280 AELLHLKVNNET
+280 LHLKGGASQVLT
-292 NDTLKITTLNQ
+292 VTTLNQ
-303 TGANSD
+303 NSAGD
-309 TQVFGK
+309 TQIFSG
-315 VTITD
+315 VTITTA
-320 FNLSG
+320 NANNGLIHNNG
-325 GKAHQLAGEITNLNI
+325 GTITNANI
-340 TSGTFYQGK
+340 NGGEFRQTSGTTDTATLN
-349 HNGGSSGYGD
+349 NGTLD
-359 SQITGGTIA
+359 QRDGTITT
-368 KVDLSGNGAFEQI
+368 L
-381 RGSVTDFNQSGGT
+381 NQSGGT
-394 AEQKG
+394 ATQTG
-399 GTITNLNLSGGVFTH
+399 GTITDANLSGGVFTH
-414 NGGTLS
+414 KGGTLS

-447 GGSHT
+447 GGNHT

-475 LTTNTTTKQNR
+475 LTTGTTTKQAR

-527 TGGGLAS
+527 KGGGLAS

-539 LHVTSGNATINTL
+539 LHVSKGNATINTL

-567 LSNINITKGAKL
+567 LSNINITKDAKL

-592 AIERVTINGDKGT
+592 AIERVTINNNTGT
-605 PGSNKE
+605 QGGNKE
-611 FAVNKIQVTYLDG
+611 FAVNKIQVTYIDG
-624 SFDPAKSIS
+624 TFDPAKSIS
-633 KNLTD
+633 KNLKD
-638 YVSSGTSQ
+638 YVSSNAISQ

-691 VVRQSMRRKMLLDTY
+691 VVRQSMRRKMLIDTY

-755 ASTKENKALIAKY
+755 AATKENKALIAKY

-818 VKPSDKHYKKAMANY
+818 LKPSDKHYKKAMADY

-863 IARASNLKAPV
+863 IARASNLKAPI

-940 APTEPKAPVRPNL
+940 APIEPKAPVRPNL

-976 AFKQYEQDKKSY
+976 DFKQYEQDKKSY

-1008 PIQPKA
+1008 PVEPKA

-1069 SSWSVGTLFGST
+1069 NSWSVGTLFGST

-1134 GFYYMADVNGGYSDI
+1134 GFYYMADVNGGYSDM

-1175 GSSVYMYGAKSIL
+1175 GSSVYMYGSKSIL

-1205 MRTQRSGEL
+1205 MRTDRSGEL

-1240 RLSTTLGGG
+1240 RISTTLGGG
-1249 FRYLMNTDIN
+1249 FRYLFNTDIN

-1301 GNFSAGYVAVGGE
+1301 GNFSAGYVVVGGE